1 MKKLFLLL
9 IAICAISLGMS
20 AQQVVRGQVTDP
32 NGEPLIGAT
41 VQPVGGGNGAAT
53 DVNGEF
59 SLSVPFNVKTL
70 KVSYVGYKTQ
80 ELPIQPS
87 MAITMSDSGTALDE
101 VMVVAYGTAKK
112 TSYTGS
118 AEAVTNKKLELRPVT
133 DATKALEGN
142 VAGLQVTS
150 ASGQPG
156 SSPNIQIR
164 GYGSINAYSTPLY
177 VVDGAPFDGNL
188 ATIAPSDIESMTVLK
203 DASAAALYGA
213 RGANG
218 VVMITT
224 KKGVEGRSN
233 IMWRSTFG
241 WSSRATKRYEHVDQK
256 EFVQLVYES
265 VRNMAIDNGKSW
277 QEAEDYARSAIAN
290 PNYEY
295 YLGGELYNPFK
306 NYTMDQLI
314 DPATG
319 QVRADAESA
328 WNEDWY
334 DSVVRNNAFRHE
346 HQLQVTGGSERAQ
359 YMMSLGYLNEDGI
372 LKTTNYERY
381 TARANVNSQITDWL
395 ATNINVSLAHAISN
409 FSDYDGSSTS
419 NPWYTAQF
427 INPLLPVYLKDIKG
441 NNIYDS
447 EGNIQYDW
455 AETGTEYAARPGNM
469 SDFSSL
475 GMLML
480 DKAFNKRDVAGLR
493 TGIVLGSDLAKYG
506 WRQGLK
512 FAVNF
517 SMDYVNRNNT
527 RYMNGQHGNQAK
539 QGGLLEKYNRR
550 TQSYTFNQLLTW
562 DRTFGEHTIGLLAG
576 HEWYAYE
583 FSYLVAG
590 KTNLVDGIYELR
602 PATTLLEADSYTDKY
617 RIDSWLGRA
626 SYNYGG
632 RYFLS
637 ASLRQDRSSRFHPD
651 HNKGTFW
658 SVGANWRVSGEKF
671 MQNVGWVNNL
681 SVKASY
687 GEQGNDM
694 LTTFY
699 AWQSLYD
706 LSYSNANN
714 IGGMIASLENQNVSW
729 EKSQN
734 FNAGFDAILFN
745 HRLQLNVEFYNRL
758 TKNMLLNRPMALST
772 GFDGYM
778 DNVGDMRNRGVEG
791 SIRITPVRTADFEW
805 NITAMA
811 THNKNKV
818 IKLTKEAPEILSG
831 IRIIKEGLP
840 LYTYYMPKSAGV
852 DPSTG
857 VPLYYAFEKDDDG
870 NMIAGTEYITS
881 DYTIA
886 TNCKYYQG
894 SRHPDLFGSLGTDF
908 SWKGLTLSV
917 LTTYSLGGKV
927 YDGLY
932 ASGMQLAYLS
942 STWNKHMLRRWQ
954 KPGDVTDVPRAY
966 IKDPS
971 ILNSDRFLID
981 ASYFAIKN
989 ITLAYALPT
998 NWVSKLG
1005 MTGARIF
1012 GSVDNLALLT
1022 HLDGMD
1028 PQYNFS
1034 GSTDYDY
1041 SPNKTYTVGIE
1052 LNFGKTYAATAPA
1065 VNVNLLNSQINDLRA
1080 QLADA
1085 QNNAADANSRLAQ
1098 LQNDLNAAN
1107 KALNNCKNDLNAAKN
1122 AAPKVV
1128 DNSKQYMNVLVHF
1141 PKSQTN
1147 VTADQRPNV
1156 ERVAAYLK
1164 SHPEATC
1171 TIKGYA
1177 SPEGNEDTNIKLAN
1191 GRAAS
1196 VKDMLVKKYGIA
1208 ANRINAAGQGIS
1220 NMFDELSW
1228 NRVSIC
1234 EIIVK

>member
-1 MKKLFLLL
+1 MLL

-41 VQPVGGGNGAAT
+41 VQPIGGGNGAAT

-59 SLSVPFNVKTL
+59 SLSLPYNVKTL

-80 ELPIQPS
+80 ELPVQPN
-87 MAITMSDSGTALDE
+87 MAITMSDNGATNLDE

-150 ASGQPG
+150 SSGQPG
-156 SSPNIQIR
+156 SSPAIHIR
-164 GYGSINAYSTPLY
+164 GYGSVNAYSTPLY
-177 VVDGAPFDGNL
+177 VVDGAPYDGNL
-188 ATIAPSDIESMTVLK
+188 ASINPADIESMTVLK

-224 KKGVEGRSN
+224 KKGIEGRSN
-233 IMWRSTFG
+233 VMWRSTFG
-241 WSSRATKRYEHVDQK
+241 WSSRATKRYQHVDQK
-256 EFVQLVYES
+256 QYVQLVYEAL
-265 VRNMAIDNGKSW
+265 RNEAIDNGYSW
-277 QEAEDYARSAIAN
+277 SDAEAVARAGLSGQ
-290 PNYEY
+290 
-295 YLGGELYNPFK
+295 LGGEQYNPFK
-306 NYTMDQLI
+306 NYTWDTII

-319 QVRADAESA
+319 YVHEDAQSA

-334 DSVVRNNAFRHE
+334 DSVIRDNAFRHE
-346 HQLQVTGGSERAQ
+346 HQLQITGGSEHSQ

-381 TARANVNSQITDWL
+381 TGRANITSQITDWL
-395 ATNINVSLAHAISN
+395 GANINTSLAHSISN
-409 FSDYDGSSTS
+409 FSDYDGTSTS
-419 NPWYTAQF
+419 NVWYTAQF
-427 INPLLPVYLKDIKG
+427 INPLLPVYLKDING
-441 NNIYDS
+441 QNVYDS
-447 EGNIQYDW
+447 DGNIQYDW
-455 AETGTEYAARPGNM
+455 GEATPYGTRPGSL

-475 GMLML
+475 GMLLL
-480 DKAFNKRDVAGLR
+480 DKAYTKRDAAGLR
-493 TGIVLGSDLAKYG
+493 TGLVLGSDLAKYG

-517 SMDYVNRNNT
+517 SMDYNNRNYM
-527 RYMNGQHGNQAK
+527 RYMNAQHGNQANA
-539 QGGLLEKYNRR
+539 GGLMEKTNQR

-562 DRTFGEHTIGLLAG
+562 DRSFGDHTFGLLLG
-576 HEWYAYE
+576 HEWYAYQY
-583 FSYLVAG
+583 SYLLAG
-590 KTNLVDGIYELR
+590 KTNLVEGIYELR
-602 PATTLLEADSYTDKY
+602 PGTTLYEADSYSDKY
-617 RIDSWLGRA
+617 RIDSYLGRVN
-626 SYNYGG
+626 YNYGG

-637 ASLRQDRSSRFHPD
+637 ASLRQDKSSRFHPD

-671 MQNVGWVNNL
+671 MQNVGWINNL

-694 LTTFY
+694 LTTYY

-706 LSYSNANN
+706 LSYSNASN
-714 IGGMIASLENQNVSW
+714 IGAMISSLENQNVSW

-734 FNAGFDAILFN
+734 FNAGLDAILFN

-772 GFDGYM
+772 GFTGYM

-811 THNKNKV
+811 TKNKNKV
-818 IKLTKEAPEILSG
+818 IRLTKEAPELISG
-831 IRIIKEGLP
+831 VRVIKEGLP
-840 LYTYYMPKSAGV
+840 IYTYYMCKSAGV

-857 VPLYYAFEKDDDG
+857 YSLYWAYEKDDDG
-870 NMIAGTEYITS
+870 NMVPGSEYITDDRS
-881 DYTIA
+881 EA
-886 TNCKYYQG
+886 ANCKYYLG
-894 SRHPDLFGSLGTDF
+894 SREPDLYGSLGTDF

-927 YDGLY
+927 YDSIY
-932 ASGMQLAYLS
+932 YSGMNLWYLS
-942 STWNKHMLRRWQ
+942 STWNVNMLRRWQ
-954 KPGDVTDVPRAY
+954 KPGDVTDVPRS
-966 IKDPS
+966 S
-971 ILNSDRFLID
+971 IAESINTTDRFLID

-998 NWVSKLG
+998 SWISKLG

-1012 GSVDNLALLT
+1012 GSIDNLALWT

-1028 PQYNFS
+1028 PQYNFT
-1034 GSTDYDY
+1034 GGTDYDY

-1052 LNFGKTYAATAPA
+1052 LNFGKTYAAATPA

-1085 QNNAADANSRLAQ
+1085 QGVAADANSRLAQ
-1098 LQNDLNAAN
+1098 LQGDLAAAN
-1107 KALNNCKNDLNAAKN
+1107 KALANCKNDLNAAKN
-1122 AAPKVV
+1122 IAPTTKVV
-1128 DNSKQYMNVLVHF
+1128 DNSKQYMNILVHF
-1141 PKSQTN
+1141 PKSGTAI
-1147 VTADQRPNV
+1147 TADQRANV

-1171 TIKGYA
+1171 EIKGYA
-1177 SPEGNEDTNIKLAN
+1177 SPEGKEDVNIKLAN

>member
-59 SLSVPFNVKTL
+59 SLNLPYNVKTL

-80 ELPIQPS
+80 ELPVQPN
-87 MAITMSDSGTALDE
+87 MAITMSDNGTALDE

-156 SSPNIQIR
+156 SSPSIQIR
-164 GYGSINAYSTPLY
+164 GYGSINASSQPLY
-177 VVDGAPFDGNL
+177 VVDGAPFDGSL
-188 ATIAPSDIESMTVLK
+188 SSISPSDIESMTVLK

-241 WSSRATKRYEHVDQK
+241 WSSRATKRYDHVNQK
-256 EFVQLVYES
+256 EYVQLVYEAL
-265 VRNMAIDNGKSW
+265 RNEAIDNGNSW
-277 QEAEDYARSAIAN
+277 ADAEAIARN
-290 PNYEY
+290 GLSGR
-295 YLGGELYNPFK
+295 LGGEQYNPFK
-306 NYTMDQLI
+306 NYTWDKLI

-319 QVRADAESA
+319 QVRADAQSA
-328 WNEDWY
+328 WDEDWY
-334 DSVVRNNAFRHE
+334 DSVIRKNAFRHE
-346 HQLQVTGGSERAQ
+346 HQLQVTGGSDHAQ

-381 TARANVNSQITDWL
+381 TGRANVTSQITDWL
-395 ATNINVSLAHAISN
+395 GANINISLAHAMSN

-427 INPLLPVYLKDIKG
+427 INPLFPVYLKDASGKTMYDGDG
-441 NNIYDS
+441 NVM
-447 EGNIQYDW
+447 YDW
-455 AETGTEYAARPGNM
+455 GEPTANGTRPGSLN
-469 SDFSSL
+469 DFSQL
-475 GMLML
+475 GMLVL
-480 DKAFNKRDVAGLR
+480 DKAINKRDVAGLR
-493 TGIVLGSDLAKYG
+493 TGIILGSDQAKYG
-506 WRQGLK
+506 WRQGIK

-517 SMDYVNRNNT
+517 SLDYLNQNNT
-527 RYMNGQHGNQAK
+527 RYMNSQHGNQANA
-539 QGGLLEKYNRR
+539 GGLLEKYNRR

-576 HEWYAYE
+576 HEWYAFE
-583 FSYLVAG
+583 FAYLLAG

-602 PATTLLEADSYTDKY
+602 PATTLLEADSYSDKY
-617 RIDSWLGRA
+617 RIDSWLGRVN
-626 SYNYGG
+626 YNYGG

-637 ASLRQDRSSRFHPD
+637 GSLRQDKSSRFHPKY
-651 HNKGTFW
+651 NKGTFW

-671 MQNVGWVNNL
+671 MENVGWVNNL

-694 LTTFY
+694 LDTYY

-706 LSYSNANN
+706 LSYSNATNL
-714 IGGMIASLENQNVSW
+714 GAMIVSLENQMVSW
-729 EKSQN
+729 EKSRN

-758 TKNMLLNRPMALST
+758 TKDLLLNRPMAPST
-772 GFDGYM
+772 GFTGYM
-778 DNVGDMRNRGVEG
+778 DNVGDMRNRGVEA
-791 SIRITPVRTADFEW
+791 SLRITPVRTADFEW

-811 THNKNKV
+811 THNRNKV
-818 IKLTKEAPEILSG
+818 IKLTKEAPVLTYGVRVIE
-831 IRIIKEGLP
+831 EGLP
-840 LYTYYMPKSAGV
+840 IYTYYIAKSAGV

-857 VPLYYAFEKDDDG
+857 KALYWAYDKDDDG
-870 NMIAGTEYITS
+870 KMIEGSDYITD
-881 DYTIA
+881 DYSVA
-886 TNCKYYQG
+886 ANCKYHQG
-894 SRHPDLFGSLGTDF
+894 SRQADIFGSLGTDF
-908 SWKGLTLSV
+908 TWKGLTLSV

-932 ASGMQLAYLS
+932 NSDMDLWYLS
-942 STWNKHMLRRWQ
+942 STWNKNMLRRWQ
-954 KPGDVTDVPRAY
+954 KPGDVTDVPRVEIAGT
-966 IKDPS
+966 
-971 ILNSDRFLID
+971 ILQSDRFLID

-989 ITLAYALPT
+989 ITLAYALPMS
-998 NWVSKLG
+998 WISKLG

-1012 GSVDNLALLT
+1012 GSVDNLALFT
-1022 HLDGMD
+1022 HLNGMD
-1028 PQYNFS
+1028 PQYDFS
-1034 GSTDYDY
+1034 GGTDYGY
-1041 SPNKTYTVGIE
+1041 SPNRTYTVGIE
-1052 LNFGKTYAATAPA
+1052 LNFGKSYAAAAPA
-1065 VNVNLLNSQINDLRA
+1065 VNVNALNSQINDLRA

-1085 QNNAADANSRLAQ
+1085 QGAAADANSRLAQ
-1098 LQNDLNAAN
+1098 LQGDLDAAN
-1107 KALNNCKNDLNAAKN
+1107 RALANCRNDLNAAKN
-1122 AAPKVV
+1122 VAPKVV
-1128 DNSKQYMNVLVHF
+1128 DNSKQYMNILVHF
-1141 PKSQTN
+1141 PKSGTAI
-1147 VTADQRPNV
+1147 TADQRANV

-1171 TIKGYA
+1171 VIKGYA
-1177 SPEGNEDTNIKLAN
+1177 SPEGKEDVNIKLAN

-1208 ANRINAAGQGIS
+1208 ANRINAAGQRFAKS
-1220 NMFDELSW
+1220 S
-1228 NRVSIC
+1228 
-1234 EIIVK
+1234 

>member
-1 MKKLFLLL
+1 MLL

-87 MAITMSDSGTALDE
+87 MAITMSDNGTALDE

-188 ATIAPSDIESMTVLK
+188 SSINPSDIESMTVLK

-241 WSSRATKRYEHVDQK
+241 WSSRATKRYQHVDQK
-256 EFVQLVYES
+256 EYVQLVYEAL
-265 VRNMAIDNGKSW
+265 RNEAIDNGNSW
-277 QEAEDYARSAIAN
+277 SDAEAIARGKLSST
-290 PNYEY
+290 
-295 YLGGELYNPFK
+295 LGGEQYNPFK
-306 NYTMDQLI
+306 NYSWDQLI

-319 QVRADAESA
+319 QVRADAKSA

-334 DSVVRNNAFRHE
+334 DSVIRKNAFRHE
-346 HQLQVTGGSERAQ
+346 HQLQVTGGSEHAQ
-359 YMMSLGYLNEDGI
+359 YLMSLSYLNEDGI

-381 TARANVNSQITDWL
+381 TGRASITSQITDWL
-395 ATNINVSLAHAISN
+395 GANINVSLAHAMQN
-409 FSDYDGSSTS
+409 FSDYDGTSTS
-419 NPWYTAQF
+419 NVWYTAQF
-427 INPLLPVYLKDIKG
+427 INPLLPVYLKDIEGKTV
-441 NNIYDS
+441 YDAD
-447 EGNIQYDW
+447 GNIQYDW
-455 AETGTEYAARPGNM
+455 GEATPNGTRPGSM
-469 SDFSSL
+469 TDFSSL

-480 DKAFNKRDVAGLR
+480 DKAYAKRDVAGLR
-493 TGIVLGSDLAKYG
+493 TGLVLGSDLAKYG

-512 FAVNF
+512 LAANF

-527 RYMNGQHGNQAK
+527 NYMNSQHGNQANA
-539 QGGLLEKYNRR
+539 GGLLEKYNRR

-562 DRTFGEHTIGLLAG
+562 DRTFGDHTIGLLAG

-583 FSYLVAG
+583 YNYLVAG

-602 PATTLLEADSYTDKY
+602 PATTLLEADSYSDNY
-617 RIDSWLGRA
+617 RIDSWLGRLN
-626 SYNYGG
+626 YNFAG

-637 ASLRQDRSSRFHPD
+637 GSLRQDKSSRFHPK

-671 MQNVGWVNNL
+671 MQNVGWINNL
-681 SVKASY
+681 SVKASF

-694 LTTFY
+694 LSTYY

-706 LSYSNANN
+706 LSYSNATN
-714 IGGMIASLENQNVSW
+714 IGGIIASLENENVSW

-734 FNAGFDAILFN
+734 LNAGFDAILFN
-745 HRLQLNVEFYNRL
+745 HRLQLNVDFYNRL

-772 GFDGYM
+772 GFSGYM
-778 DNVGDMRNRGVEG
+778 DNVGDMRNRGVEA
-791 SIRITPVRTADFEW
+791 SLRITPVRTADFEW
-805 NITAMA
+805 NITMIG

-818 IKLTKEAPEILSG
+818 IKLTKEAPELISG
-831 IRIIKEGLP
+831 VRVIKEGMP
-840 LYTYYMPKSAGV
+840 IYTYYMPKSAGV
-852 DPSTG
+852 DPSNG
-857 VPLYYAFEKDDDG
+857 HSLYWAYEKDDDG
-870 NMIAGTEYITS
+870 NMKPGTEYITDS
-881 DYTIA
+881 YSVANT
-886 TNCKYYQG
+886 CKYYQG
-894 SRHPDLFGSLGTDF
+894 SRQPDIFGSLGTDF
-908 SWKGLTLSV
+908 SWRGLTLSV

-927 YDGLY
+927 FDSLY
-932 ASGMQLAYLS
+932 QSDMNLWYLS
-942 STWNKHMLRRWQ
+942 STWNKNMMRRWQ
-954 KPGDVTDVPRAY
+954 KPGDVTDVPRSTIAE
-966 IKDPS
+966 S
-971 ILNSDRFLID
+971 IANTDRFLID

-989 ITLAYALPT
+989 ITLAYALPMS
-998 NWVSKLG
+998 WISKLG

-1012 GSVDNLALLT
+1012 GSVDNLALFT

-1034 GSTDYDY
+1034 GGTDYDY

-1052 LNFGKTYAATAPA
+1052 LNFGKTYAAPAPA
-1065 VNVNLLNSQINDLRA
+1065 VNVNALNGQINDLRA
-1080 QLADA
+1080 QLAEA
-1085 QNNAADANSRLAQ
+1085 QGAAADANSRLAQ
-1098 LQNDLNAAN
+1098 LQGDLDAAN
-1107 KALNNCKNDLNAAKN
+1107 RALANCRNDLNAAKN

-1128 DNSKQYMNVLVHF
+1128 DNSKQYMNILVHF
-1141 PKSQTN
+1141 PKSGTAI
-1147 VTADQRPNV
+1147 TADQRANV

-1171 TIKGYA
+1171 VIKGYA
-1177 SPEGNEDTNIKLAN
+1177 SPEGKEEVNIKLAN

>member
-20 AQQVVRGQVTDP
+20 AQQVVRGQVTDA

-41 VQPVGGGNGAAT
+41 VQPIGGGNGAAT
-53 DVNGEF
+53 DINGEF
-59 SLSVPFNVKTL
+59 SLSLPYNVKTL

-80 ELPIQPS
+80 ELPVQPN
-87 MAITMSDSGTALDE
+87 MAITLTDNGTVLDD

-188 ATIAPSDIESMTVLK
+188 SSINPSDIESMTVLK

-233 IMWRSTFG
+233 VMWRSTFG
-241 WSSRATKRYEHVDQK
+241 WSSRATKRYQHVDQK
-256 EFVQLVYES
+256 EFVQLVYEAL
-265 VRNMAIDNGKSW
+265 RNEALDNGNSW
-277 QEAEDYARSAIAN
+277 SDAEAIARAN
-290 PNYEY
+290 LSSQ
-295 YLGGELYNPFK
+295 LGGEQYNPFK
-306 NYTMDQLI
+306 NYTWETLI

-319 QVRADAESA
+319 QVRADANSA

-334 DSVVRNNAFRHE
+334 DSVIRNNAFRHE
-346 HQLQVTGGSERAQ
+346 HQLQVTG
-359 YMMSLGYLNEDGI
+359 
-372 LKTTNYERY
+372 
-381 TARANVNSQITDWL
+381 SQITDWL
-395 ATNINVSLAHAISN
+395 GANINVSLAHAMQN
-409 FSDYDGSSTS
+409 FSDYDGTSTS

-427 INPLLPVYLKDIKG
+427 INPLLPVYLKDING
-441 NNIYDS
+441 NTVNDA
-447 EGNIQYDW
+447 EGNVQYDW
-455 AETGTEYAARPGNM
+455 GEATPYGTRPGSM
-469 SDFSSL
+469 TDFSSL

-480 DKAFNKRDVAGLR
+480 DKAWAKRDVAGLR
-493 TGIVLGSDLAKYG
+493 TGLVLGSDLAKYG
-506 WRQGLK
+506 WRQGIKL
-512 FAVNF
+512 AVNF

-527 RYMNGQHGNQAK
+527 NYMNSQHGNQASA
-539 QGGLLEKYNRR
+539 GGLLEKYNRR

-562 DRTFGEHTIGLLAG
+562 DRSFGDHTIGLLLG

-583 FSYLVAG
+583 YSYLVAG

-602 PATTLLEADSYTDKY
+602 PATTLLEADSYSDKY
-617 RIDSWLGRA
+617 RIDSYLGRIN
-626 SYNYGG
+626 YNFAG

-637 ASLRQDRSSRFHPD
+637 GSLRQDKSSRFHPD

-694 LTTFY
+694 LQTYY

-706 LSYSNANN
+706 LSYSNATN
-714 IGGMIASLENQNVSW
+714 IGALISSLENQKVSW

-745 HRLQLNVEFYNRL
+745 HRLQLNVDFYNRL

-772 GFDGYM
+772 GFTGFM

-818 IKLTKEAPEILSG
+818 IKLTDEAPELISG
-831 IRIIKEGLP
+831 VRVIKEGMP
-840 LYTYYMPKSAGV
+840 IYTYYMPKSAGV
-852 DPSTG
+852 DPSNG
-857 VPLYYAFEKDDDG
+857 HSLYWAYEKDDDG
-870 NMIAGTEYITS
+870 NMVPGSEYITDS
-881 DYTIA
+881 YSLANT
-886 TNCKYYQG
+886 CKYYQG
-894 SRHPDLFGSLGTDF
+894 SRQPDIFGSLGTDF

-927 YDGLY
+927 FDGLY
-932 ASGMQLAYLS
+932 QSDMNLWYLS
-942 STWNKHMLRRWQ
+942 STWNKNMMRRWQ
-954 KPGDVTDVPRAY
+954 KPGDVTDVPRSTIAE
-966 IKDPS
+966 S
-971 ILNSDRFLID
+971 IANTDRFLID

-989 ITLAYALPT
+989 ITLAYALPA

-1012 GSVDNLALLT
+1012 GSVDNLALWT

-1034 GSTDYDY
+1034 GGTDYDY

-1052 LNFGKTYAATAPA
+1052 LNFGKSYAAAAPA
-1065 VNVNLLNSQINDLRA
+1065 ANVNLLNSQINDLRA

-1085 QNNAADANSRLAQ
+1085 QGAAADANSRLAQ
-1098 LQNDLNAAN
+1098 LQGDLDAAN
-1107 KALNNCKNDLNAAKN
+1107 RALANCRNDLNAAKN
-1122 AAPKVV
+1122 VAPKVV
-1128 DNSKQYMNVLVHF
+1128 DNSKQYMNILVHF
-1141 PKSQTN
+1141 PKSGTA
-1147 VTADQRPNV
+1147 VTADQRANV

-1171 TIKGYA
+1171 VIKGYA
-1177 SPEGNEDTNIKLAN
+1177 SPEGKEDINIKLAN

-1208 ANRINAAGQGIS
+1208 ANRIDAAGQGIS

>member
-20 AQQVVRGQVTDP
+20 AQQVVRGQVTDA

-41 VQPVGGGNGAAT
+41 VQPIGGGNGAAT
-53 DVNGEF
+53 DINGEF
-59 SLSVPFNVKTL
+59 SLSLPYNVKTL

-80 ELPIQPS
+80 ELPVQPN
-87 MAITMSDSGTALDE
+87 MAITLTDNGTVLDD

-118 AEAVTNKKLELRPVT
+118 AEAVSNKKLELRPVT

-188 ATIAPSDIESMTVLK
+188 SSINPSDIESMTVLK

-233 IMWRSTFG
+233 VMWRSTFG
-241 WSSRATKRYEHVDQK
+241 WSSRATKRYQHVDQK
-256 EFVQLVYES
+256 EFVQLVYEAL
-265 VRNMAIDNGKSW
+265 RNEALDNGNSW
-277 QEAEDYARSAIAN
+277 TAAENIARASLSSQ
-290 PNYEY
+290 
-295 YLGGELYNPFK
+295 LGGEQYNPFK
-306 NYTMDQLI
+306 NYTWETLI

-319 QVRADAESA
+319 QVRADAQSA
-328 WNEDWY
+328 WDEDWY
-334 DSVVRNNAFRHE
+334 DSIIRNNAFRHE
-346 HQLQVTGGSERAQ
+346 HQLQVTGGSEHAQ

-381 TARANVNSQITDWL
+381 TGRANITSQITDWL
-395 ATNINVSLAHAISN
+395 GANINVSLAHAMQN
-409 FSDYDGSSTS
+409 FNDYDGTSTS

-427 INPLLPVYLKDIKG
+427 INPLLPVYLKDIDGKTVYDADG
-441 NNIYDS
+441 NV
-447 EGNIQYDW
+447 QYDW
-455 AETGTEYAARPGNM
+455 GEATPNGTRPGSM
-469 SDFSSL
+469 TDFSSL

-480 DKAFNKRDVAGLR
+480 DKAYAKRDVAGLR
-493 TGIVLGSDLAKYG
+493 TGLVLGSDLAKYG
-506 WRQGLK
+506 WRQGIKL
-512 FAVNF
+512 AVNF

-527 RYMNGQHGNQAK
+527 KYMNSQHGNQASA
-539 QGGLLEKYNRR
+539 GGLLEKYNRR

-562 DRTFGEHTIGLLAG
+562 DRSFGDHTIGLLLG

-583 FSYLVAG
+583 YSYLVAG

-602 PATTLLEADSYTDKY
+602 PATTLLEADSYSDKY
-617 RIDSWLGRA
+617 RIDSYLGRIN
-626 SYNYGG
+626 YNFAG

-637 ASLRQDRSSRFHPD
+637 GSLRQDKSSRFHPD

-694 LTTFY
+694 LQTYY

-706 LSYSNANN
+706 LSYSNATN
-714 IGGMIASLENQNVSW
+714 IGALISSLENQKVSW

-745 HRLQLNVEFYNRL
+745 HRLQLNVDFYNRL

-772 GFDGYM
+772 GFTGFM
-778 DNVGDMRNRGVEG
+778 DNVGDMRNRGVEA
-791 SIRITPVRTADFEW
+791 SLRITPVRTADFEW

-818 IKLTKEAPEILSG
+818 IKLTDEAPELISG
-831 IRIIKEGLP
+831 VRVIKEGMP
-840 LYTYYMPKSAGV
+840 IYTYYMPKSAGV
-852 DPSTG
+852 DPSNG
-857 VPLYYAFEKDDDG
+857 HSLYWAYEKDDDG
-870 NMIAGTEYITS
+870 NMVPGSEYITDS
-881 DYTIA
+881 YSLANT
-886 TNCKYYQG
+886 CKYYQG
-894 SRHPDLFGSLGTDF
+894 SRQPDIFGSLGTDF

-927 YDGLY
+927 FDGLY
-932 ASGMQLAYLS
+932 QSDMNLWYLS
-942 STWNKHMLRRWQ
+942 STWNKNMMRRWQ
-954 KPGDVTDVPRAY
+954 KPGDVTDVPRSTIAE
-966 IKDPS
+966 S
-971 ILNSDRFLID
+971 IANTDRFLID

-989 ITLAYALPT
+989 ITLAYALPAS
-998 NWVSKLG
+998 WVNKIG

-1012 GSVDNLALLT
+1012 GSVDNLALWT

-1034 GSTDYDY
+1034 GGTDYDY

-1052 LNFGKTYAATAPA
+1052 LNFGKSYAAAAPA
-1065 VNVNLLNSQINDLRA
+1065 ANVNLLNSQINDLRA

-1085 QNNAADANSRLAQ
+1085 QGAAADANSRLAQ
-1098 LQNDLNAAN
+1098 LQGDLDAAN
-1107 KALNNCKNDLNAAKN
+1107 RALANCRNDLNAAKN
-1122 AAPKVV
+1122 VAPKVV
-1128 DNSKQYMNVLVHF
+1128 DNSKQYMNILVHF
-1141 PKSQTN
+1141 PKSGTAI
-1147 VTADQRPNV
+1147 TADQRANV

-1171 TIKGYA
+1171 VIKGYA
-1177 SPEGNEDTNIKLAN
+1177 SPEGKEDVNIKLAN

>member
-1 MKKLFLLL
+1 MKKLFMLL

-59 SLSVPFNVKTL
+59 SLNVPYGVKTL

-80 ELPIQPS
+80 ELPVQPS

-188 ATIAPSDIESMTVLK
+188 SSINPSDIESMTVLK

-241 WSSRATKRYEHVDQK
+241 WSSRATKRYQHVDQK
-256 EFVQLVYES
+256 EYVQLVYEAL
-265 VRNMAIDNGKSW
+265 RNEAIDNGNSW
-277 QEAEDYARSAIAN
+277 KEAEAIARGKLSST
-290 PNYEY
+290 
-295 YLGGELYNPFK
+295 LGGEQYNPFK
-306 NYTMDQLI
+306 NYSWDQLI

-319 QVRADAESA
+319 YVRTDAKSA
-328 WNEDWY
+328 WDEDWY
-334 DSVVRNNAFRHE
+334 DSVIRNNAFRHE
-346 HQLQVTGGSERAQ
+346 HQLQVTGGSEHAQ
-359 YMMSLGYLNEDGI
+359 YLMSLSYLNEDGI

-381 TARANVNSQITDWL
+381 TGRANITSQITDWL
-395 ATNINVSLAHAISN
+395 GANINVSLAHAMQN
-409 FSDYDGSSTS
+409 FSDYDGTSTS

-427 INPLLPVYLKDIKG
+427 INPLLPVYLKDIEGKTV
-441 NNIYDS
+441 YDAD
-447 EGNIQYDW
+447 GNIQYDW
-455 AETGTEYAARPGNM
+455 GEATPNGTRPGSM
-469 SDFSSL
+469 TDFSSL

-480 DKAFNKRDVAGLR
+480 DKAYAKRDVAGLR
-493 TGIVLGSDLAKYG
+493 TGLVLGSDLAKYG

-512 FAVNF
+512 LAANF
-517 SMDYVNRNNT
+517 SMDYQNRNNT
-527 RYMNGQHGNQAK
+527 NYMNSQHGNQANA
-539 QGGLLEKYNRR
+539 GGLLEKYNRR
-550 TQSYTFNQLLTW
+550 IQSYTFNQLLTW
-562 DRTFGEHTIGLLAG
+562 DRTFGDHTIGLLAG

-583 FSYLVAG
+583 FNYLVAG

-617 RIDSWLGRA
+617 RIDSYFGRIN
-626 SYNYGG
+626 YNYGG

-637 ASLRQDRSSRFHPD
+637 GSLRQDASSRFHRD
-651 HNKGTFW
+651 HNKGIFW

-671 MQNVGWVNNL
+671 MQNVGWINNL
-681 SVKASY
+681 SVKASF

-694 LTTFY
+694 LQTYY
-699 AWQSLYD
+699 AWQSLYN
-706 LSYSNANN
+706 LSYSNATN
-714 IGGMIASLENQNVSW
+714 IGALIASLENQLVSW

-745 HRLQLNVEFYNRL
+745 HRMQLNVDFYNRL

-772 GFDGYM
+772 GFSGFM
-778 DNVGDMRNRGVEG
+778 DNVGDMRNRGVEA
-791 SIRITPVRTADFEW
+791 SLRITPVRTADFEW
-805 NITAMA
+805 NITMIG

-818 IKLTKEAPEILSG
+818 IKLTKEAPELVSG
-831 IRIIKEGLP
+831 VRVIKEGMP
-840 LYTYYMPKSAGV
+840 IYTYYMPKSAGV
-852 DPSTG
+852 DPSNG
-857 VPLYYAFEKDDDG
+857 HSLYWAYEKDDDG
-870 NMIAGTEYITS
+870 NMKPGTEYITDS
-881 DYTIA
+881 YSIA
-886 TNCKYYQG
+886 NTCKYYQG
-894 SRHPDLFGSLGTDF
+894 SRQPDIFGSLGTDF
-908 SWKGLTLSV
+908 SWRGLTLSV

-927 YDGLY
+927 FDGLY
-932 ASGMQLAYLS
+932 QSDMNLWYLS
-942 STWNKHMLRRWQ
+942 STWNKNMMRRWQ
-954 KPGDVTDVPRAY
+954 KPGDVTDVPRSTIAE
-966 IKDPS
+966 S
-971 ILNSDRFLID
+971 IANTDRFLID

-989 ITLAYALPT
+989 ITLAYALPMS
-998 NWVSKLG
+998 WVSKLG

-1012 GSVDNLALLT
+1012 GSVDNLALFT
-1022 HLDGMD
+1022 HLDGLD

-1034 GSTDYDY
+1034 GGTDYNY
-1041 SPNKTYTVGIE
+1041 SPNRTYTVGIE
-1052 LNFGKTYAATAPA
+1052 LNFGKTYAAPAPA
-1065 VNVNLLNSQINDLRA
+1065 VNVNALNGQINDLRA
-1080 QLADA
+1080 QLAEA
-1085 QNNAADANSRLAQ
+1085 QGAAADANSRLAQ
-1098 LQNDLNAAN
+1098 LQGDLDAAN
-1107 KALNNCKNDLNAAKN
+1107 RALANCRNDLNAAKN

-1128 DNSKQYMNVLVHF
+1128 DNSKQYMNILVHF
-1141 PKSQTN
+1141 PKSGTAI
-1147 VTADQRPNV
+1147 TADQRANV

-1171 TIKGYA
+1171 IIKGYA
-1177 SPEGNEDTNIKLAN
+1177 SPEGKEEVNIKLAN

>member
-59 SLSVPFNVKTL
+59 SLNLPYNVKTL

-80 ELPIQPS
+80 ELPVQPS
-87 MAITMSDSGTALDE
+87 MAITLSDNGATNLDE

-142 VAGLQVTS
+142 VAGLQVTA

-156 SSPNIQIR
+156 SSPSIQIR
-164 GYGSINAYSTPLY
+164 GYGSINASSDPLY
-177 VVDGAPFDGNL
+177 VVDGAPFDGAL
-188 ATIAPSDIESMTVLK
+188 STINPSDIESMTVLK
-203 DASAAALYGA
+203 DASASALYGA

-224 KKGVEGRSN
+224 KKGVQGRSN

-241 WSSRATKRYEHVDQK
+241 WSSRATKRYDHVDQK
-256 EFVQLVYES
+256 EYVQLVYES
-265 VRNMAIDNGKSW
+265 LRNAAIDNGNSW
-277 QEAEDYARSAIAN
+277 SDAEAIARAGLSGQ
-290 PNYEY
+290 
-295 YLGGELYNPFK
+295 LGGEQYNPFK
-306 NYTMDQLI
+306 NYTWDQLI

-319 QVRADAESA
+319 QVRADAQSA

-334 DSVVRNNAFRHE
+334 DSVIRNNAFRHE
-346 HQLQVTGGSERAQ
+346 HQLQVTGGNEHAQ
-359 YMMSLGYLNEDGI
+359 YMMSLGYLNEDGV

-381 TARANVNSQITDWL
+381 TGRANITSQITDWL
-395 ATNINVSLAHAISN
+395 GANINVSLAHAIQN
-409 FSDYDGSSTS
+409 FNDYDNTSTS

-427 INPLLPVYLKDIKG
+427 INPLFPVYLKDING
-441 NNIYDS
+441 NTMYDGD
-447 EGNIQYDW
+447 GNILYDW
-455 AETGTEYAARPGNM
+455 GEPTANGSRPG
-469 SDFSSL
+469 SLKDFSSL

-480 DKAFNKRDVAGLR
+480 DKASAKRDVAGLR

-506 WRQGLK
+506 WRQGIK

-517 SMDYVNRNNT
+517 STDYQTINNT
-527 RYMNGQHGNQAK
+527 RYMNSQHGNQANA
-539 QGGLLEKYNRR
+539 GGLLEKYNRR
-550 TQSYTFNQLLTW
+550 IQSYTFNQLLTW

-583 FSYLVAG
+583 YAYLLAG

-602 PATTLLEADSYTDKY
+602 PATTLLEADSYSDKY

-632 RYFLS
+632 RYFLT
-637 ASLRQDRSSRFHPD
+637 ASLRRDKSSRFHPD

-658 SVGANWRVSGEKF
+658 SVGANWRISGEKF
-671 MQNVGWVNNL
+671 MENVGWINNL

-694 LTTFY
+694 LSTYY

-706 LSYSNANN
+706 LSYSNATNLGAL
-714 IGGMIASLENQNVSW
+714 ISSLENQTVSW
-729 EKSQN
+729 EKSRN
-734 FNAGFDAILFN
+734 FNAGVDAILFN

-758 TKNMLLNRPMALST
+758 TKDLLLERPMALST
-772 GFDGYM
+772 GFTGYM
-778 DNVGDMRNRGVEG
+778 DNIGDMRNRGVEA
-791 SIRITPVRTADFEW
+791 SLRLTPVRTGDFEW

-818 IKLTKEAPEILSG
+818 IKLTKEAPVLTYGVRVIE
-831 IRIIKEGLP
+831 EGKP
-840 LYTYYMPKSAGV
+840 IYTYYMNKSAGV

-857 VPLYYAFEKDDDG
+857 NALYWAYKKDENG
-870 NMIAGTEYITS
+870 NKIEGSDYITDS
-881 DYTIA
+881 YSGA
-886 TNCKYYQG
+886 ANCKYYLG
-894 SRHPDLFGSLGTDF
+894 SRQPDLFGSLGTDF

-927 YDGLY
+927 YDSLY
-932 ASGMQLAYLS
+932 ASDMDLWYLS
-942 STWNKHMLRRWQ
+942 STWHKNMMRRWQ
-954 KPGDVTDVPRAY
+954 KPGDITDVPRAT
-966 IKDPS
+966 IAGS
-971 ILNSDRFLID
+971 MLNTDRYLID

-989 ITLAYALPT
+989 ITLAWALP
-998 NWVSKLG
+998 NAWINKLG

-1012 GSVDNLALLT
+1012 GSVDNLALWT

-1034 GSTDYDY
+1034 GDTNYDY
-1041 SPNKTYTVGIE
+1041 SPNRTYTVGIE
-1052 LNFGKTYAATAPA
+1052 LNFGKSYAAAAPA
-1065 VNVNLLNSQINDLRA
+1065 VNVNALNSQINDLRA

-1085 QNNAADANSRLAQ
+1085 QGAAADANSRLAQ
-1098 LQNDLNAAN
+1098 LQGDLDAAN
-1107 KALNNCKNDLNAAKN
+1107 KALANCRNDLNAAKN
-1122 AAPKVV
+1122 VAPKVV
-1128 DNSKQYMNVLVHF
+1128 DNSKQYMNILVHF
-1141 PKSQTN
+1141 PKSGTAI
-1147 VTADQRPNV
+1147 TADQRANV
-1156 ERVAAYLK
+1156 ERVATYLK

-1177 SPEGNEDTNIKLAN
+1177 SPEGKEDVNVKLAN

>member
-59 SLSVPFNVKTL
+59 SLNLPYNVKTL

-80 ELPIQPS
+80 ELPVQPS
-87 MAITMSDSGTALDE
+87 MAITLSDNGATNLDE

-142 VAGLQVTS
+142 VAGLQVTA

-156 SSPNIQIR
+156 SSPSIQIR
-164 GYGSINAYSTPLY
+164 GYGSINASSDPLY
-177 VVDGAPFDGNL
+177 VVDGAPFDGTL
-188 ATIAPSDIESMTVLK
+188 STINPSDIESMTVLK
-203 DASAAALYGA
+203 DASASALYGA

-224 KKGVEGRSN
+224 KKGVQGRSN

-241 WSSRATKRYEHVDQK
+241 WSSRATKRYDHVDQK

-265 VRNMAIDNGKSW
+265 LRNAAIDNGNSW
-277 QEAEDYARSAIAN
+277 SDAEAIARAGLSGQ
-290 PNYEY
+290 
-295 YLGGELYNPFK
+295 LGGEQYNPFK
-306 NYTMDQLI
+306 NYTWGELI

-319 QVRADAESA
+319 QVRADAQSA

-334 DSVVRNNAFRHE
+334 DSVIRNNAFRHE
-346 HQLQVTGGSERAQ
+346 HQLQVTGGNEHAQ
-359 YMMSLGYLNEDGI
+359 YMMSLGYLNEDGV

-381 TARANVNSQITDWL
+381 TGRANITSQITDWL
-395 ATNINVSLAHAISN
+395 GANINVSLAHAIQN
-409 FSDYDGSSTS
+409 FNDYENTSTS

-427 INPLLPVYLKDIKG
+427 INPLFPVYLKDING
-441 NNIYDS
+441 NTMYDGD
-447 EGNIQYDW
+447 GNILYDW
-455 AETGTEYAARPGNM
+455 GEPTANGSRPGSLN
-469 SDFSSL
+469 DFSSL

-480 DKAFNKRDVAGLR
+480 DKASAKRDVAGLR

-506 WRQGLK
+506 WRQGIK

-517 SMDYVNRNNT
+517 STDYQTINNT
-527 RYMNGQHGNQAK
+527 GYMNSQHGNQANA
-539 QGGLLEKYNRR
+539 GGLLEKYNRR
-550 TQSYTFNQLLTW
+550 IQSYTFNQLLTW

-576 HEWYAYE
+576 HEWYAYQYA
-583 FSYLVAG
+583 YLLAG

-602 PATTLLEADSYTDKY
+602 PATTLLEADSYSDKY

-632 RYFLS
+632 RYFLT
-637 ASLRQDRSSRFHPD
+637 ASLRQDKSSRFHPD

-658 SVGANWRVSGEKF
+658 SVGANWRISGEKF
-671 MQNVGWVNNL
+671 MENVGWINNL

-694 LTTFY
+694 LSTYY

-706 LSYSNANN
+706 LSYSNATNLGAL
-714 IGGMIASLENQNVSW
+714 ISSLENQTVSW
-729 EKSQN
+729 EKSRN
-734 FNAGFDAILFN
+734 FNAGIDAILFN

-758 TKNMLLNRPMALST
+758 TKDLLLERPMALST
-772 GFDGYM
+772 GFTGYM
-778 DNVGDMRNRGVEG
+778 DNIGDMRNRGVEA
-791 SIRITPVRTADFEW
+791 SLRLTPVRTGDFEW

-818 IKLTKEAPEILSG
+818 IKLTKEAPVLTYGVRVIE
-831 IRIIKEGLP
+831 EGKP
-840 LYTYYMPKSAGV
+840 IYTYYMNKSAGV

-857 VPLYYAFEKDDDG
+857 NALYWAYEKDEDG
-870 NMIAGTEYITS
+870 NKIEGSDYITDS
-881 DYTIA
+881 YSGA
-886 TNCKYYQG
+886 ANCKYYMG
-894 SRHPDLFGSLGTDF
+894 SRQPDLFGSLGTDL

-927 YDGLY
+927 YDSLY
-932 ASGMQLAYLS
+932 ASDMDLWYLS
-942 STWNKHMLRRWQ
+942 STWHKNMMRRWQ
-954 KPGDVTDVPRAY
+954 KPGDVTDVPRAT
-966 IKDPS
+966 IAGS
-971 ILNSDRFLID
+971 MLITDRYLID

-989 ITLAYALPT
+989 ITLAWALP
-998 NWVSKLG
+998 NAWISKLG

-1012 GSVDNLALLT
+1012 GSVDNLALWT

-1034 GSTDYDY
+1034 GDTNYDY
-1041 SPNKTYTVGIE
+1041 SPNRTYTVGIE
-1052 LNFGKTYAATAPA
+1052 LNFGKSYAAAAPA
-1065 VNVNLLNSQINDLRA
+1065 VNVNALNSQINDLRA

-1085 QNNAADANSRLAQ
+1085 QGAAADANSRLAQ
-1098 LQNDLNAAN
+1098 LQGDLDAAN
-1107 KALNNCKNDLNAAKN
+1107 KALANCRNDLNAAKN
-1122 AAPKVV
+1122 VAPKVV
-1128 DNSKQYMNVLVHF
+1128 DNSKQYMNILVHF
-1141 PKSQTN
+1141 PKSGTAI
-1147 VTADQRPNV
+1147 TADQRANV
-1156 ERVAAYLK
+1156 ERVATYLK

-1177 SPEGNEDTNIKLAN
+1177 SPEGKEDVNVKLAN

>member
-59 SLSVPFNVKTL
+59 SLNLPYNVKTL

-80 ELPIQPS
+80 ELPVQPN
-87 MAITMSDSGTALDE
+87 MAITMSDNGTALDE

-188 ATIAPSDIESMTVLK
+188 SSINPSDIESMTVLK

-241 WSSRATKRYEHVDQK
+241 WSSRATKRYDHVDQK
-256 EFVQLVYES
+256 EYVQLVYEAL
-265 VRNMAIDNGKSW
+265 RNEAIDNGNSW
-277 QEAEDYARSAIAN
+277 SDAEAIARN
-290 PNYEY
+290 GLSGR
-295 YLGGELYNPFK
+295 LGGEQYNPFK
-306 NYTMDQLI
+306 NYTWDKLI

-319 QVRADAESA
+319 QVRADAQSA

-334 DSVVRNNAFRHE
+334 DSVIRKNAFRHE
-346 HQLQVTGGSERAQ
+346 HQLQVTGGSDHAQ
-359 YMMSLGYLNEDGI
+359 YLMSLGYLNEDGI

-381 TARANVNSQITDWL
+381 TGRANVTSQITDWL
-395 ATNINVSLAHAISN
+395 GANINISLAHAMSN

-427 INPLLPVYLKDIKG
+427 INPLFPVYLKDIDGKTMYDGDG
-441 NNIYDS
+441 NVL
-447 EGNIQYDW
+447 YDW
-455 AETGTEYAARPGNM
+455 GEPTPNGNRPGSLN
-469 SDFSSL
+469 DFSQL
-475 GMLML
+475 GMLVL
-480 DKAFNKRDVAGLR
+480 DKAINKRDVAGLR
-493 TGIVLGSDLAKYG
+493 TGIILGSDQAKYG
-506 WRQGLK
+506 WRQGIK

-517 SMDYVNRNNT
+517 SLDYLNQNNT
-527 RYMNGQHGNQAK
+527 RYMNSQHGNQANA
-539 QGGLLEKYNRR
+539 GGLLEKYNHR

-576 HEWYAYE
+576 HEWYAFE
-583 FSYLVAG
+583 FAYLLAG

-602 PATTLLEADSYTDKY
+602 PATTLLEADSYSDKY
-617 RIDSWLGRA
+617 RIDSWLGRLN
-626 SYNYGG
+626 YNYGG

-637 ASLRQDRSSRFHPD
+637 GSLRQDKSSRFHPKY
-651 HNKGTFW
+651 NKGTFW

-671 MQNVGWVNNL
+671 MENVGWVNNL

-694 LTTFY
+694 LDTYY

-706 LSYSNANN
+706 LSYSNATNL
-714 IGGMIASLENQNVSW
+714 GAMIVSLENQMVSW
-729 EKSQN
+729 EKSRN

-758 TKNMLLNRPMALST
+758 TKDLLLNRPMAPST
-772 GFDGYM
+772 GFTGYM
-778 DNVGDMRNRGVEG
+778 DNVGDMRNRGVEA
-791 SIRITPVRTADFEW
+791 SLRITPVRTADFEW

-811 THNKNKV
+811 THNRNKV
-818 IKLTKEAPEILSG
+818 IKLTKEAPVLTYGVRVIE
-831 IRIIKEGLP
+831 EGLP
-840 LYTYYMPKSAGV
+840 IYTYYIAKSAGV

-857 VPLYYAFEKDDDG
+857 KALYWAYDKDDDG
-870 NMIAGTEYITS
+870 KMIEGSDYITD
-881 DYTIA
+881 DYSVA
-886 TNCKYYQG
+886 ANCKYHQG
-894 SRHPDLFGSLGTDF
+894 SRQADIFGSLGTDF
-908 SWKGLTLSV
+908 TWKGLTLSV

-927 YDGLY
+927 YDALY
-932 ASGMQLAYLS
+932 NSDMDLWYLS
-942 STWNKHMLRRWQ
+942 STWNKNMLRRWQ
-954 KPGDVTDVPRAY
+954 KPGDVTDVPRVEIAGT
-966 IKDPS
+966 
-971 ILNSDRFLID
+971 ILQSDRFLID

-989 ITLAYALPT
+989 ITLAYALPMS
-998 NWVSKLG
+998 WIGKLG

-1012 GSVDNLALLT
+1012 GSVDNLALFT
-1022 HLDGMD
+1022 HLNGMD

-1034 GSTDYDY
+1034 GGTDYDY
-1041 SPNKTYTVGIE
+1041 SPNRTYTVGIE
-1052 LNFGKTYAATAPA
+1052 LNFGKSYAAAAPA
-1065 VNVNLLNSQINDLRA
+1065 VNVNALNSQINDLRA

-1085 QNNAADANSRLAQ
+1085 QGAAADANSRLAQ
-1098 LQNDLNAAN
+1098 LQGDLDAAN
-1107 KALNNCKNDLNAAKN
+1107 RALANCRNDLNAAKN

-1128 DNSKQYMNVLVHF
+1128 DNSKQYMNILVHF
-1141 PKSQTN
+1141 PKSGTAI
-1147 VTADQRPNV
+1147 TADQRANV

-1171 TIKGYA
+1171 IIKGYA
-1177 SPEGNEDTNIKLAN
+1177 SPEGKEEVNIKLAN

>member
-20 AQQVVRGQVTDP
+20 AQQVVRGQVVDA

-41 VQPVGGGNGAAT
+41 VQPIGGGNGAAT
-53 DVNGEF
+53 DENGEF
-59 SLSVPFNVKTL
+59 SLNLPHNVKTL

-80 ELPIQPS
+80 ELPIKPNMS
-87 MAITMSDSGTALDE
+87 ITLTDDGTALDE

-188 ATIAPSDIESMTVLK
+188 SSINPSDIESMTVLK

-233 IMWRSTFG
+233 VMWRSTFG
-241 WSSRATKRYEHVDQK
+241 WSSRATKRYDHVDQK
-256 EFVQLVYES
+256 EYVQLVYEAL
-265 VRNMAIDNGKSW
+265 RNQAIDNGRSW
-277 QEAEDYARSAIAN
+277 KDAEAYARASLSSQ
-290 PNYEY
+290 
-295 YLGGELYNPFK
+295 LGGEQYNPFK
-306 NYTMDQLI
+306 NYTWDTLI

-319 QVRADAESA
+319 YVHEDAKSA

-334 DSVVRNNAFRHE
+334 DSVIRNNAFRHE
-346 HQLQVTGGSERAQ
+346 HQLQVTGGSEHAQ

-381 TARANVNSQITDWL
+381 TGRANITSQITDWL
-395 ATNINVSLAHAISN
+395 GANINASLAHAVQN
-409 FSDYDGSSTS
+409 FNDYDDTSTS

-427 INPLLPVYLKDIKG
+427 INPLLPVYLKDIHG
-441 NNIYDS
+441 ENLLDS
-447 EGNIQYDW
+447 DGNIQYDW
-455 AETGTEYAARPGNM
+455 GEVMENGTRPGSM

-480 DKAFNKRDVAGLR
+480 DKAFAKRDVAGLR
-493 TGIVLGSDLAKYG
+493 TGLVLGSDLAKYG

-512 FAVNF
+512 LSANF

-527 RYMNGQHGNQAK
+527 RYMNAQHGNQANA
-539 QGGLLEKYNRR
+539 GGLLEKYNRR

-562 DRTFGEHTIGLLAG
+562 DRTFGDHTIGLLAG

-583 FSYLVAG
+583 YSYLVAG

-602 PATTLLEADSYTDKY
+602 PGTTLYEADSYSDKY

-626 SYNYGG
+626 NYNYAG

-637 ASLRQDRSSRFHPD
+637 ASLRQDKSSRFHPD

-694 LTTFY
+694 LTTYY

-706 LSYSNANN
+706 LSYSNATN
-714 IGGMIASLENQNVSW
+714 IGALIASLENENVSW

-745 HRLQLNVEFYNRL
+745 HRLQLNVDFYNRL

-772 GFDGYM
+772 GFTGFM
-778 DNVGDMRNRGVEG
+778 DNVGDMRNRGVEA
-791 SIRITPVRTADFEW
+791 SLRITPVRTADFEW

-811 THNKNKV
+811 THNRNKV
-818 IKLTKEAPEILSG
+818 IKLTKEAPELLSG
-831 IRIIKEGLP
+831 VRIIKEGYP
-840 LYTYYMPKSAGV
+840 IYTYYMPKSAGV
-852 DPSTG
+852 DPTTG
-857 VPLYYAFEKDDDG
+857 YSLYWAYEKDEDG
-870 NMIAGTEYITS
+870 NMIEGSEFVTMDRDLA
-881 DYTIA
+881 A
-886 TNCKYYQG
+886 NCKYYQG
-894 SRHPDLFGSLGTDF
+894 SRQADIFGSLGTDF
-908 SWKGLTLSV
+908 TWKGLTLSV

-927 YDGLY
+927 FDSLY
-932 ASGMQLAYLS
+932 QSDMNLWYLS
-942 STWNKHMLRRWQ
+942 STWNKNMMRRWQ
-954 KPGDVTDVPRAY
+954 KPGDVTDVPRA
-966 IKDPS
+966 S
-971 ILNSDRFLID
+971 IAESINNTDRFLID

-989 ITLAYALPT
+989 ITLAYALPA
-998 NWVSKLG
+998 NWISKIG

-1012 GSVDNLALLT
+1012 GSVDNLALWT
-1022 HLDGMD
+1022 HLNGMD

-1034 GSTDYDY
+1034 GGTNYDY
-1041 SPNKTYTVGIE
+1041 SPNRTYTVGIE

-1065 VNVNLLNSQINDLRA
+1065 ANINLLNSQINDLRA

-1085 QNNAADANSRLAQ
+1085 RGAADDANSRLAQ
-1098 LQNDLNAAN
+1098 LQNDLTAAN
-1107 KALNNCKNDLNAAKN
+1107 KALAQCKNDLNAAKN
-1122 AAPKVV
+1122 VAPKVV
-1128 DNSKQYMNVLVHF
+1128 DNSKQYMNILVHF
-1141 PKSQTN
+1141 PKSGAAI
-1147 VTADQRPNV
+1147 TADQRANV

-1171 TIKGYA
+1171 VIKGYA
-1177 SPEGNEDTNIKLAN
+1177 SPEGKEEVNVKLAN

>member
-20 AQQVVRGQVTDP
+20 AQQVVRGQVTDA

-41 VQPVGGGNGAAT
+41 VQPIGGGNGAAT
-53 DVNGEF
+53 DINGEF
-59 SLSVPFNVKTL
+59 SLSLPYNVKTL

-80 ELPIQPS
+80 ELPIQPT
-87 MAITMSDSGTALDE
+87 MAITLTDNGTVLDD

-118 AEAVTNKKLELRPVT
+118 AEAVSNKKLELRPVT

-188 ATIAPSDIESMTVLK
+188 SSINPSDIESMTVLK

-233 IMWRSTFG
+233 VMWRSTFG
-241 WSSRATKRYEHVDQK
+241 WSSRATKRYQHVDQK
-256 EFVQLVYES
+256 EFVQLVYEAL
-265 VRNMAIDNGKSW
+265 RNEALDNGNSW
-277 QEAEDYARSAIAN
+277 SDAEAIARAN
-290 PNYEY
+290 LSSQ
-295 YLGGELYNPFK
+295 LGGEQYNPFK
-306 NYTMDQLI
+306 NYTWETLI

-319 QVRADAESA
+319 QVRADAQSA
-328 WNEDWY
+328 WDEDWY
-334 DSVVRNNAFRHE
+334 DSIIRNNAFRHE
-346 HQLQVTGGSERAQ
+346 HQLQVTGGSEHAQ

-381 TARANVNSQITDWL
+381 TGRANITSQITDWL
-395 ATNINVSLAHAISN
+395 GANINVSLAHAMQN
-409 FSDYDGSSTS
+409 FNDYDGTSTS

-427 INPLLPVYLKDIKG
+427 INPLLPVYLKDING
-441 NNIYDS
+441 NTVNDA
-447 EGNIQYDW
+447 EGNVQYDW
-455 AETGTEYAARPGNM
+455 GEATPYGTRPGSM
-469 SDFSSL
+469 TDFSSL

-480 DKAFNKRDVAGLR
+480 DKAWAKRDVAGLR
-493 TGIVLGSDLAKYG
+493 TGLVLGSDLAKYG
-506 WRQGLK
+506 WRQGIKL
-512 FAVNF
+512 AVNF

-527 RYMNGQHGNQAK
+527 KYMNSQHGNQASA
-539 QGGLLEKYNRR
+539 GGLLEKYNRR

-562 DRTFGEHTIGLLAG
+562 DRSFGDHTIGLLLG

-583 FSYLVAG
+583 YSYLVAG

-602 PATTLLEADSYTDKY
+602 PATTLLEADSYSDKY
-617 RIDSWLGRA
+617 RIDSYLGRIN
-626 SYNYGG
+626 YNFAG

-637 ASLRQDRSSRFHPD
+637 GSLRQDKSSRFHPD

-694 LTTFY
+694 LQTYY

-706 LSYSNANN
+706 LSYSNATN
-714 IGGMIASLENQNVSW
+714 IGALISSLENQKVSW

-745 HRLQLNVEFYNRL
+745 HRLQLNVDFYNRL

-772 GFDGYM
+772 GFTGFM

-791 SIRITPVRTADFEW
+791 SIRITPIRTADFEW

-818 IKLTKEAPEILSG
+818 IKLTDEAPELISG
-831 IRIIKEGLP
+831 VRVIKEGMP
-840 LYTYYMPKSAGV
+840 IYTYYMPKSAGV
-852 DPSTG
+852 DPSNG
-857 VPLYYAFEKDDDG
+857 HSLYWAYEKDDDG
-870 NMIAGTEYITS
+870 NMVPGSEYITDS
-881 DYTIA
+881 YSLANT
-886 TNCKYYQG
+886 CKYYQG
-894 SRHPDLFGSLGTDF
+894 SRQPDIFGSLGTDF

-927 YDGLY
+927 FDGLY
-932 ASGMQLAYLS
+932 QSDMNLWYLS
-942 STWNKHMLRRWQ
+942 STWNKNMMRRWQ
-954 KPGDVTDVPRAY
+954 KPGDVTDVPRSTIAE
-966 IKDPS
+966 S
-971 ILNSDRFLID
+971 IANTDRFLID

-989 ITLAYALPT
+989 ITLAYALPAS
-998 NWVSKLG
+998 WVNKIG

-1012 GSVDNLALLT
+1012 GSVDNLALWT

-1034 GSTDYDY
+1034 GGTDYDY

-1052 LNFGKTYAATAPA
+1052 LNFGKSYAAAAPA
-1065 VNVNLLNSQINDLRA
+1065 ANVNLLNSQINDLRA

-1085 QNNAADANSRLAQ
+1085 QGAAADANSRLAQ
-1098 LQNDLNAAN
+1098 LQGDLDAAN
-1107 KALNNCKNDLNAAKN
+1107 RALANCRNDLNAAKN
-1122 AAPKVV
+1122 VAPKVV
-1128 DNSKQYMNVLVHF
+1128 DNSKQYMNILVHF
-1141 PKSQTN
+1141 PKSGTAI
-1147 VTADQRPNV
+1147 TADQRANV

-1171 TIKGYA
+1171 VIKGYA
-1177 SPEGNEDTNIKLAN
+1177 SPEGKEDVNIKLAN

>member
-1 MKKLFLLL
+1 MKKLFMLL

-20 AQQVVRGQVTDP
+20 AQQVVRGQVTDAS
-32 NGEPLIGAT
+32 GEPLIGAT
-41 VQPVGGGNGAAT
+41 IQPVGGGNGAAT

-59 SLSVPFNVKTL
+59 SLNLPYNVKTL

-80 ELPIQPS
+80 ELPIQPN
-87 MAITMSDSGTALDE
+87 MAITLSDSGTALDE

-156 SSPNIQIR
+156 SSPTIQIR
-164 GYGSINAYSTPLY
+164 GYGSINASSQPLY
-177 VVDGAPFDGNL
+177 VVDGAPYDGNL
-188 ATIAPSDIESMTVLK
+188 ASINPSDIESMTVLK

-233 IMWRSTFG
+233 VMWRSTFG
-241 WSSRATKRYEHVDQK
+241 WSSRATKRYELVDQK
-256 EFVQLVYES
+256 EFVQLYYEAL
-265 VRNMAIDNGKSW
+265 RNVQLEQGKDW
-277 QEAEDYARSAIAN
+277 IEAEEIARATLSS
-290 PNYEY
+290 E
-295 YLGGELYNPFK
+295 LGGEMYNPFK
-306 NYTMDQLI
+306 NYTWDNLI
-314 DPATG
+314 DPVTG
-319 QVRADAESA
+319 QVRADAQSV

-334 DSVVRNNAFRHE
+334 DSVTRNNAFRHE
-346 HQLQVTGGSERAQ
+346 HQLQVTGGTEHAQ
-359 YMMSLGYLNEDGI
+359 YLMSLGYLNEQGT

-381 TARANVNSQITDWL
+381 TGRANIDSKITDWL
-395 ATNINVSLAHAISN
+395 AASINASLAHATSN
-409 FSDYDGSSTS
+409 FNDYSDTSTS

-427 INPLLPVYLKDIKG
+427 VSPLFPVYLKDIDGK
-441 NNIYDS
+441 NVYDS
-447 EGNIQYDW
+447 DGNIQYDW
-455 AETGTEYAARPGNM
+455 GEGSRPGNM

-480 DKAFNKRDVAGLR
+480 DKAWVKRDVAGLR
-493 TGIVLGSDLAKYG
+493 TGLVLGSDQAKYG

-512 FAVNF
+512 LAANF
-517 SMDYVNRNNT
+517 SMDYLNMNNT
-527 RYMNGQHGNQAK
+527 RYMNSQHGNQANA
-539 QGGLLEKYNRR
+539 GGLMSKYNRR

-562 DRTFGEHTIGLLAG
+562 DRTFGDHTIGLLVG
-576 HEWYAYE
+576 HEWYAYDY
-583 FSYLVAG
+583 SYLLAQ
-590 KTNLVDGIYELR
+590 KTNLVEGIYELR
-602 PATTLLEADSYTDKY
+602 PGTTLDDADSYSIKY
-617 RIDSWLGRA
+617 RINSWLGRA
-626 SYNYGG
+626 NYNYAG

-637 ASLRQDRSSRFHPD
+637 ASLRQDQSSRFHPD

-671 MQNVGWVNNL
+671 MENVGWVDNL

-687 GEQGNDM
+687 GEQGNDA
-694 LTTFY
+694 LSSYY

-706 LSYSNANN
+706 LSYSNAAN
-714 IGGMIASLENQNVSW
+714 IGAMIMSLENKTVSW

-734 FNAGFDAILFN
+734 FNAGFETILFN
-745 HRLQLNVEFYNRL
+745 HRMQLSVEFYNRL
-758 TKNMLLNRPMALST
+758 TKNMLLERPMALST
-772 GFDGYM
+772 GFTGFM

-791 SIRITPVRTADFEW
+791 SLRITPIRTADFEW
-805 NITAMA
+805 NISAMA
-811 THNKNKV
+811 TFNKNKV
-818 IKLTKEAPEILSG
+818 VKLTKEAPVLTYGVRVIE
-831 IRIIKEGLP
+831 EGKP
-840 LYTYYMPKSAGV
+840 IYTYYMPKSAGV
-852 DPSTG
+852 DPANGHALYWAYEIDDETG
-857 VPLYYAFEKDDDG
+857 EKIEGSD
-870 NMIAGTEYITS
+870 YITDNKS
-881 DYTIA
+881 IA
-886 TNCKYYQG
+886 ANCKYYLG
-894 SRHPDLFGSLGTDF
+894 SRQPDLFGSLGTDL
-908 SWKGLTLSV
+908 SWRGLTLSV

-927 YDGLY
+927 LDGLY
-932 ASGMQLAYLS
+932 S
-942 STWNKHMLRRWQ
+942 STMSMMYPDKNWHKNMLRRWQ
-954 KPGDVTDVPRAY
+954 KPGDVTDVPRSF
-966 IKDPS
+966 INDPLV
-971 ILNSDRFLID
+971 ITSDRYLID

-989 ITLAYALPT
+989 ITLAYALPN
-998 NWVSKLG
+998 NWVNKMG

-1012 GSVDNLALLT
+1012 GSVDNLALWT

-1034 GSTDYDY
+1034 GGTNYDY
-1041 SPNKTYTVGIE
+1041 APNRTYTVGIE
-1052 LNFGKTYAATAPA
+1052 LNFGKTYTAPAPA
-1065 VNVNLLNSQINDLRA
+1065 VNVNALNSQINDLRA

-1085 QNNAADANSRLAQ
+1085 QGVAADANARLAQ
-1098 LQNDLNAAN
+1098 LQGDLDAAN
-1107 KALNNCKNDLNAAKN
+1107 RALANCKNDLNAAKN
-1122 AAPKVV
+1122 KPTAVV

-1141 PKSQTN
+1141 PVNK
-1147 VTADQRPNV
+1147 TAVSTDQRPNV

-1177 SPEGNEDTNIKLAN
+1177 SPEGNQENNIKLAN

>member
-1 MKKLFLLL
+1 
-9 IAICAISLGMS
+9 
-20 AQQVVRGQVTDP
+20 
-32 NGEPLIGAT
+32 
-41 VQPVGGGNGAAT
+41 
-53 DVNGEF
+53 
-59 SLSVPFNVKTL
+59 
-70 KVSYVGYKTQ
+70 
-80 ELPIQPS
+80 
-87 MAITMSDSGTALDE
+87 
-101 VMVVAYGTAKK
+101 MVVAYGTAKK

-188 ATIAPSDIESMTVLK
+188 SSINPSDIESMTVLK

-241 WSSRATKRYEHVDQK
+241 WSSRATKRYQHVDQK
-256 EFVQLVYES
+256 EYVQLVYEAL
-265 VRNMAIDNGKSW
+265 RNQAIDNGRSW
-277 QEAEDYARSAIAN
+277 NDAEAYARASLSSQ
-290 PNYEY
+290 
-295 YLGGELYNPFK
+295 LGGEQYNPFK
-306 NYTMDQLI
+306 NYTWDQLI

-319 QVRADAESA
+319 QVRADAQSA
-328 WNEDWY
+328 WDEDWY
-334 DSVVRNNAFRHE
+334 DSIIRNNAFRHE
-346 HQLQVTGGSERAQ
+346 HQLQVTGGSEHAQ

-381 TARANVNSQITDWL
+381 TGRANITSQITDWL
-395 ATNINVSLAHAISN
+395 GANINLSLAHAMQN
-409 FSDYDGSSTS
+409 FNDYDGTSTS

-427 INPLLPVYLKDIKG
+427 INPLLPVYLKDIDGKTVYDADG
-441 NNIYDS
+441 NV
-447 EGNIQYDW
+447 QYDW
-455 AETGTEYAARPGNM
+455 GEATPNGTRPGSM
-469 SDFSSL
+469 TDFSSL

-480 DKAFNKRDVAGLR
+480 DKAYAKRDVAGLR
-493 TGIVLGSDLAKYG
+493 TGLVLGSDLAKYG

-512 FAVNF
+512 LAVNF

-527 RYMNGQHGNQAK
+527 KYMNSQHGNQANA
-539 QGGLLEKYNRR
+539 GGLLEKYNRR

-562 DRTFGEHTIGLLAG
+562 DRTFGEHTVGLLLG

-583 FSYLVAG
+583 YSYLVAG

-602 PATTLLEADSYTDKY
+602 PATTLLEADSYSDKY
-617 RIDSWLGRA
+617 RIDSYFGRIN
-626 SYNYGG
+626 YNYGG

-637 ASLRQDRSSRFHPD
+637 ASLRQDASSRFHPD
-651 HNKGTFW
+651 HNKGIFW

-671 MQNVGWVNNL
+671 MQNVGWINNL
-681 SVKASY
+681 
-687 GEQGNDM
+687 
-694 LTTFY
+694 
-699 AWQSLYD
+699 D
-706 LSYSNANN
+706 LSYSNATN
-714 IGGMIASLENQNVSW
+714 IGALIASLENQNVSW

-734 FNAGFDAILFN
+734 FNAGFDAIMFN
-745 HRLQLNVEFYNRL
+745 HRLQLNVDFYNRL

-772 GFDGYM
+772 GFTGFM
-778 DNVGDMRNRGVEG
+778 DNVGDMRNRGVEA
-791 SIRITPVRTADFEW
+791 SLRITPVRTADFEW

-818 IKLTKEAPEILSG
+818 IKLTKEAPELLSG
-831 IRIIKEGLP
+831 VRIIKEGLP
-840 LYTYYMPKSAGV
+840 IYTYYMPKSAGV
-852 DPSTG
+852 DPTTG
-857 VPLYYAFEKDDDG
+857 YSLYWAYEKDEDG
-870 NMIAGTEYITS
+870 NMIEGTEFVTM
-881 DYTIA
+881 DRDLA
-886 TNCKYYQG
+886 ANCKYYQG
-894 SRHPDLFGSLGTDF
+894 SRQPDIFGSLGTDF

-927 YDGLY
+927 FDSLY
-932 ASGMQLAYLS
+932 QSDMNLWYLS
-942 STWNKHMLRRWQ
+942 STWNKNMLRRWQ
-954 KPGDVTDVPRAY
+954 KPGDVTDVPRA
-966 IKDPS
+966 S
-971 ILNSDRFLID
+971 IAESINNTDRFLID

-989 ITLAYALPT
+989 ITLAYALPMS
-998 NWVSKLG
+998 WVSKLG

-1012 GSVDNLALLT
+1012 GSVDNLALFT

-1034 GSTDYDY
+1034 GGTDYDY
-1041 SPNKTYTVGIE
+1041 SPNRTYTVGIE
-1052 LNFGKTYAATAPA
+1052 LNFGKAYAAPAPA
-1065 VNVNLLNSQINDLRA
+1065 VNVNALNSQINDLRA

-1085 QNNAADANSRLAQ
+1085 QGAAADANSRLAQ
-1098 LQNDLNAAN
+1098 LQNDLAAAN
-1107 KALNNCKNDLNAAKN
+1107 KALANCKNDLNAAKN

-1128 DNSKQYMNVLVHF
+1128 DNSKQYMNILVHF
-1141 PKSQTN
+1141 PKSGTAI
-1147 VTADQRPNV
+1147 TADQRANV

-1171 TIKGYA
+1171 VIKGYA
-1177 SPEGNEDTNIKLAN
+1177 SPEGKEEINVKLAN

>member
-20 AQQVVRGQVTDP
+20 AQQVVRGQVTDA

-41 VQPVGGGNGAAT
+41 VQPIGGGNGAAT
-53 DVNGEF
+53 DINGEF
-59 SLSVPFNVKTL
+59 SLSLPYNVKTL

-80 ELPIQPS
+80 ELPVQPN
-87 MAITMSDSGTALDE
+87 MAITLTDNGTVLDD

-188 ATIAPSDIESMTVLK
+188 SSINPSDIESMTVLK

-233 IMWRSTFG
+233 VMWRSTFG
-241 WSSRATKRYEHVDQK
+241 WSSRATKRYQHVDQK
-256 EFVQLVYES
+256 EFVQLVYEAL
-265 VRNMAIDNGKSW
+265 RNEALDNGNSW
-277 QEAEDYARSAIAN
+277 SDAEAIARAN
-290 PNYEY
+290 LSSQ
-295 YLGGELYNPFK
+295 LGGEQYNPFK
-306 NYTMDQLI
+306 NYTWDTLI

-319 QVRADAESA
+319 QVRADANSA

-334 DSVVRNNAFRHE
+334 DSVIRNNAFRHE
-346 HQLQVTGGSERAQ
+346 HQLQVTGGSEHAQ

-381 TARANVNSQITDWL
+381 TGRANITSQITDWL
-395 ATNINVSLAHAISN
+395 GANINVSLAHAMQN
-409 FSDYDGSSTS
+409 FSDYDGTSTS

-427 INPLLPVYLKDIKG
+427 INPLLPVYLKDING
-441 NNIYDS
+441 NTVNDA
-447 EGNIQYDW
+447 EGNVQYDW
-455 AETGTEYAARPGNM
+455 GEATPYGTRPGSM
-469 SDFSSL
+469 TDFSSL

-480 DKAFNKRDVAGLR
+480 DKAWAKRDVAGLR
-493 TGIVLGSDLAKYG
+493 TGLVLGSDLAKYG
-506 WRQGLK
+506 WRQGIKL
-512 FAVNF
+512 AVNF

-527 RYMNGQHGNQAK
+527 NYMNSQHGNQASA
-539 QGGLLEKYNRR
+539 GGLLEKYNRR

-562 DRTFGEHTIGLLAG
+562 DRSFGDHTIGLLLG

-583 FSYLVAG
+583 YSYLVAG

-602 PATTLLEADSYTDKY
+602 PATTLLEADSYSDKY
-617 RIDSWLGRA
+617 RIDSYLGRIN
-626 SYNYGG
+626 YNFAG

-637 ASLRQDRSSRFHPD
+637 GSLRQDKSSRFHPD

-694 LTTFY
+694 LQTYY
-699 AWQSLYD
+699 AWQSLYN
-706 LSYSNANN
+706 LSYSNATN
-714 IGGMIASLENQNVSW
+714 IGALISSLENQKVSW

-745 HRLQLNVEFYNRL
+745 HRLQLNVDFYNRL

-772 GFDGYM
+772 GFTGFM

-818 IKLTKEAPEILSG
+818 IKLTDEAPELISG
-831 IRIIKEGLP
+831 VRVIKEGMP
-840 LYTYYMPKSAGV
+840 IYTYYMAKSAGV
-852 DPSTG
+852 DPSNG
-857 VPLYYAFEKDDDG
+857 HSLYWAYEKDDDG
-870 NMIAGTEYITS
+870 NMVPGSEYITDS
-881 DYTIA
+881 YSIA
-886 TNCKYYQG
+886 NTCKYYQG
-894 SRHPDLFGSLGTDF
+894 SRQPDIFGSLGTDF

-927 YDGLY
+927 FDGLY
-932 ASGMQLAYLS
+932 QSDMNLWYLS
-942 STWNKHMLRRWQ
+942 STWNKNMMRRWQ
-954 KPGDVTDVPRAY
+954 KPGDVTDVPRSTIAE
-966 IKDPS
+966 S
-971 ILNSDRFLID
+971 IANTDRFLID

-989 ITLAYALPT
+989 ITLAYALPA

-1012 GSVDNLALLT
+1012 GSVDNLALWT

-1034 GSTDYDY
+1034 GGTDYDY

-1052 LNFGKTYAATAPA
+1052 LNFGKSYAAAAPA
-1065 VNVNLLNSQINDLRA
+1065 ANVNLLNSQINDLRA

-1085 QNNAADANSRLAQ
+1085 QGAAADANSRLAQ
-1098 LQNDLNAAN
+1098 LQGDLDAAN
-1107 KALNNCKNDLNAAKN
+1107 RALANCRNDLNAAKN
-1122 AAPKVV
+1122 VAPKVV
-1128 DNSKQYMNVLVHF
+1128 DNSKQYMNILVHF
-1141 PKSQTN
+1141 PKSGTAI
-1147 VTADQRPNV
+1147 TADQRANV

-1171 TIKGYA
+1171 VIKGYA
-1177 SPEGNEDTNIKLAN
+1177 SPEGKEDVNIKLAN

>member
-1 MKKLFLLL
+1 MLL

-80 ELPIQPS
+80 ELPIQPN
-87 MAITMSDSGTALDE
+87 MAITMSDNGTALDE

-177 VVDGAPFDGNL
+177 VVDGAPFDGSLSSIN
-188 ATIAPSDIESMTVLK
+188 PSDIESMTVLK

-241 WSSRATKRYEHVDQK
+241 WSSRATKRYQHVDQK
-256 EFVQLVYES
+256 EYVQLVYEAL
-265 VRNMAIDNGKSW
+265 RNEAIDNGNSW
-277 QEAEDYARSAIAN
+277 KEAEAIARGKLSST
-290 PNYEY
+290 
-295 YLGGELYNPFK
+295 LGGEQYNPFK
-306 NYTMDQLI
+306 NYSWDQLI

-319 QVRADAESA
+319 YVRTDAKSA
-328 WNEDWY
+328 WDEDWY
-334 DSVVRNNAFRHE
+334 DSVIRNNAFRHE
-346 HQLQVTGGSERAQ
+346 HQLQVTGGSEHAQ
-359 YMMSLGYLNEDGI
+359 YLMSLSYLNEDGI

-381 TARANVNSQITDWL
+381 TGRANITSQITDWL
-395 ATNINVSLAHAISN
+395 GANINVSLAHAMQN
-409 FSDYDGSSTS
+409 FSDYDGTSTS

-427 INPLLPVYLKDIKG
+427 INPLLPVYLKDIEGKTV
-441 NNIYDS
+441 YDAD
-447 EGNIQYDW
+447 GNIQYDW
-455 AETGTEYAARPGNM
+455 GEATPNGTRPGSM
-469 SDFSSL
+469 TDFSSL

-480 DKAFNKRDVAGLR
+480 DKAYAKRDVAGLR
-493 TGIVLGSDLAKYG
+493 TGLVLGSDLAKYG

-512 FAVNF
+512 LAANF
-517 SMDYVNRNNT
+517 SMDYQNRNNT
-527 RYMNGQHGNQAK
+527 NYMNSQHGNQANA
-539 QGGLLEKYNRR
+539 GGLLEKYNRR
-550 TQSYTFNQLLTW
+550 IQSYTFNQLLTW
-562 DRTFGEHTIGLLAG
+562 DRTFGDHTIGLLAG

-583 FSYLVAG
+583 FNYLVAG

-617 RIDSWLGRA
+617 RIDSYFGRIN
-626 SYNYGG
+626 YNYGG

-637 ASLRQDRSSRFHPD
+637 GSLRQDASSRFHRD
-651 HNKGTFW
+651 HNKGIFW

-671 MQNVGWVNNL
+671 MQNVGWINNL
-681 SVKASY
+681 SVKASF

-694 LTTFY
+694 LQTYY

-706 LSYSNANN
+706 LSYSNATN
-714 IGGMIASLENQNVSW
+714 IGALIASLENQLVSW

-745 HRLQLNVEFYNRL
+745 HRMQLNVDFYNRL

-772 GFDGYM
+772 GFSGFM
-778 DNVGDMRNRGVEG
+778 DNVGDMRNRGVEA
-791 SIRITPVRTADFEW
+791 SLRITPVRTADFEW
-805 NITAMA
+805 NITMIG

-818 IKLTKEAPEILSG
+818 IKLTKEAPELVSG
-831 IRIIKEGLP
+831 VRVIKEGMP
-840 LYTYYMPKSAGV
+840 IYTYYMPKSAGV
-852 DPSTG
+852 DPSNG
-857 VPLYYAFEKDDDG
+857 HSLYWAYEKDDDG
-870 NMIAGTEYITS
+870 NMKPGTEYITDS
-881 DYTIA
+881 YSIA
-886 TNCKYYQG
+886 NTCKYYQG
-894 SRHPDLFGSLGTDF
+894 SRQPDIFGSLGTDF
-908 SWKGLTLSV
+908 SWRGLTLSV

-927 YDGLY
+927 FDGLY
-932 ASGMQLAYLS
+932 QSDMNLWYLS
-942 STWNKHMLRRWQ
+942 STWNKNMMRRWQ
-954 KPGDVTDVPRAY
+954 KPGDVTDVPRSTIAE
-966 IKDPS
+966 S
-971 ILNSDRFLID
+971 IANTDRFLID

-989 ITLAYALPT
+989 ITLAYALPMS
-998 NWVSKLG
+998 WVSKLG

-1012 GSVDNLALLT
+1012 GSVDNLALFT
-1022 HLDGMD
+1022 HLDGLD

-1034 GSTDYDY
+1034 GGTDYDY
-1041 SPNKTYTVGIE
+1041 SPNRTYTVGIE
-1052 LNFGKTYAATAPA
+1052 LNFGKTYAAPAPA
-1065 VNVNLLNSQINDLRA
+1065 VNVNALNGQINDLRA
-1080 QLADA
+1080 QLAEA
-1085 QNNAADANSRLAQ
+1085 QGAAADANSRLAQ
-1098 LQNDLNAAN
+1098 LQGDLDAAN
-1107 KALNNCKNDLNAAKN
+1107 RALANCRNDLNAAKN

-1128 DNSKQYMNVLVHF
+1128 DNSKQYMNILVHF
-1141 PKSQTN
+1141 PKSGTAI
-1147 VTADQRPNV
+1147 TADQRANV

-1171 TIKGYA
+1171 IIKGYA
-1177 SPEGNEDTNIKLAN
+1177 SPEGKEEVNIKLAN

>member
-1 MKKLFLLL
+1 MLL

-80 ELPIQPS
+80 ELPIQPN
-87 MAITMSDSGTALDE
+87 MAITMSDNGTALDE

-177 VVDGAPFDGNL
+177 VVDGAPFDGSLSSIN
-188 ATIAPSDIESMTVLK
+188 PSDIESMTVLK

-241 WSSRATKRYEHVDQK
+241 WSSRATKRYQHVDQK
-256 EFVQLVYES
+256 EYVQLVYEAL
-265 VRNMAIDNGKSW
+265 RNEAIDNGNSW
-277 QEAEDYARSAIAN
+277 KEAEAIARGKLSST
-290 PNYEY
+290 
-295 YLGGELYNPFK
+295 LGGEQYNPFK
-306 NYTMDQLI
+306 NYSWDQLI

-319 QVRADAESA
+319 YVRTDAKSA
-328 WNEDWY
+328 WDEDWY
-334 DSVVRNNAFRHE
+334 DSVIRNNAFRHE
-346 HQLQVTGGSERAQ
+346 HQLQVTGGSEHAQ
-359 YMMSLGYLNEDGI
+359 YLMSLSYLNEDGI

-381 TARANVNSQITDWL
+381 TGRANITSQITDWL
-395 ATNINVSLAHAISN
+395 GANINVSLAHAMQN
-409 FSDYDGSSTS
+409 FSDYDGTSTS

-427 INPLLPVYLKDIKG
+427 INPLLPVYLKDIEGKTV
-441 NNIYDS
+441 YDAD
-447 EGNIQYDW
+447 GNIQYDW
-455 AETGTEYAARPGNM
+455 GEATPNGTRPGSM
-469 SDFSSL
+469 TDFSSL

-480 DKAFNKRDVAGLR
+480 DKAYAKRDVAGLR
-493 TGIVLGSDLAKYG
+493 TGLVLGSDLAKYG

-512 FAVNF
+512 LAANF
-517 SMDYVNRNNT
+517 SMDYQNRNNT
-527 RYMNGQHGNQAK
+527 NYMNSQHGNQANA
-539 QGGLLEKYNRR
+539 GGLLEKYNRR
-550 TQSYTFNQLLTW
+550 IQSYTFNQLLTW
-562 DRTFGEHTIGLLAG
+562 DRTFGDHTIGLLAG

-583 FSYLVAG
+583 FNYLVAG

-617 RIDSWLGRA
+617 RIDSYFGRIN
-626 SYNYGG
+626 YNYGG

-637 ASLRQDRSSRFHPD
+637 GSLRQDASSRFHRD
-651 HNKGTFW
+651 HNKGIFW

-671 MQNVGWVNNL
+671 MQNVGWINNL
-681 SVKASY
+681 SVKASF

-694 LTTFY
+694 LQTYY

-706 LSYSNANN
+706 LSYSNATN
-714 IGGMIASLENQNVSW
+714 IGALIASLENQLVSW

-745 HRLQLNVEFYNRL
+745 HRLQLNVDFYNRL

-772 GFDGYM
+772 GFSGFM
-778 DNVGDMRNRGVEG
+778 DNVGDMRNRGVEA
-791 SIRITPVRTADFEW
+791 SLRITPVRTADFEW
-805 NITAMA
+805 NITMIG

-818 IKLTKEAPEILSG
+818 IKLTKEAPELVSG
-831 IRIIKEGLP
+831 VRVIKEGMP
-840 LYTYYMPKSAGV
+840 IYTYYMPKSAGV
-852 DPSTG
+852 DPSNG
-857 VPLYYAFEKDDDG
+857 HSLYWAYEKDDDG
-870 NMIAGTEYITS
+870 NMKPGTEYITDS
-881 DYTIA
+881 YSIA
-886 TNCKYYQG
+886 NTCKYYQG
-894 SRHPDLFGSLGTDF
+894 SRQPDIFGSLGTDF
-908 SWKGLTLSV
+908 SWRGLTLSV

-927 YDGLY
+927 FDGLY
-932 ASGMQLAYLS
+932 QSDMNLWYLS
-942 STWNKHMLRRWQ
+942 STWNKNMMRRWQ
-954 KPGDVTDVPRAY
+954 KPGDVTDVPRSTIAE
-966 IKDPS
+966 S
-971 ILNSDRFLID
+971 IANTDRFLID

-989 ITLAYALPT
+989 ITLAYALPMS
-998 NWVSKLG
+998 WVSKLG

-1012 GSVDNLALLT
+1012 GSVDNLALFT
-1022 HLDGMD
+1022 HLDGLD

-1034 GSTDYDY
+1034 GGTDYDY
-1041 SPNKTYTVGIE
+1041 SPNRTYTVGIE
-1052 LNFGKTYAATAPA
+1052 LNFGKTYAAPAPA
-1065 VNVNLLNSQINDLRA
+1065 VNVNALNGQINDLRA
-1080 QLADA
+1080 QLAEA
-1085 QNNAADANSRLAQ
+1085 QGAAADANSRLAQ
-1098 LQNDLNAAN
+1098 LQGDLDAAN
-1107 KALNNCKNDLNAAKN
+1107 RALANCRNDLNAAKN

-1128 DNSKQYMNVLVHF
+1128 DNSKQYMNILVHF
-1141 PKSQTN
+1141 PKSGTAI
-1147 VTADQRPNV
+1147 TADQRANV

-1171 TIKGYA
+1171 IIKGYA
-1177 SPEGNEDTNIKLAN
+1177 SPEGKEEVNIKLAN

>member
-1 MKKLFLLL
+1 MLL

-59 SLSVPFNVKTL
+59 SLNVPYGVKTL

-188 ATIAPSDIESMTVLK
+188 SSINPSDIESMTVLK

-241 WSSRATKRYEHVDQK
+241 WSSRATKRYQHVDQK
-256 EFVQLVYES
+256 EYVQLVYEAL
-265 VRNMAIDNGKSW
+265 RNEAIDNGNSW
-277 QEAEDYARSAIAN
+277 KEAEAIARGKLSST
-290 PNYEY
+290 
-295 YLGGELYNPFK
+295 LGGEQYNPFK
-306 NYTMDQLI
+306 NYSWDQLI

-319 QVRADAESA
+319 YVRTDAKSA
-328 WNEDWY
+328 WDEDWY
-334 DSVVRNNAFRHE
+334 DSVIRNNAFRHE
-346 HQLQVTGGSERAQ
+346 HQLQVTGGSEHAQ
-359 YMMSLGYLNEDGI
+359 YLMSLSYLNEDGI

-381 TARANVNSQITDWL
+381 TGRANITSQITDWL
-395 ATNINVSLAHAISN
+395 GANINVSLAHAMQN
-409 FSDYDGSSTS
+409 FSDYDGTSTS

-427 INPLLPVYLKDIKG
+427 INPLLPVYLKDIEGKTV
-441 NNIYDS
+441 YDAD
-447 EGNIQYDW
+447 GNIQYDW
-455 AETGTEYAARPGNM
+455 GEATPNGTRPGSM
-469 SDFSSL
+469 TDFSSL

-480 DKAFNKRDVAGLR
+480 DKAYAKRDVAGLR
-493 TGIVLGSDLAKYG
+493 TGLVLGSDLAKYG

-512 FAVNF
+512 LAANF
-517 SMDYVNRNNT
+517 SMDYQNRNNT
-527 RYMNGQHGNQAK
+527 NYMNSQHGNQANA
-539 QGGLLEKYNRR
+539 GGLLEKYNRR
-550 TQSYTFNQLLTW
+550 IQSYTFNQLLTW
-562 DRTFGEHTIGLLAG
+562 DRTFGDHTIGLLAG

-583 FSYLVAG
+583 FNYLVAG

-617 RIDSWLGRA
+617 RIDSYFGRIN
-626 SYNYGG
+626 YNYGG

-637 ASLRQDRSSRFHPD
+637 GSLRQDASSRFHRD
-651 HNKGTFW
+651 HNKGIFW

-671 MQNVGWVNNL
+671 MQNVGWINNL
-681 SVKASY
+681 SVKASF

-694 LTTFY
+694 LQTYY
-699 AWQSLYD
+699 AWQSLYN
-706 LSYSNANN
+706 LSYSNATN
-714 IGGMIASLENQNVSW
+714 IGALIASLENQLVSW

-745 HRLQLNVEFYNRL
+745 HRMQLNVDFYNRL

-772 GFDGYM
+772 GFSGFM
-778 DNVGDMRNRGVEG
+778 DNVGDMRNRGVEA
-791 SIRITPVRTADFEW
+791 SLRITPVRTADFEW
-805 NITAMA
+805 NITMIG

-818 IKLTKEAPEILSG
+818 IKLTKEAPELVSG
-831 IRIIKEGLP
+831 VRVIKEGMP
-840 LYTYYMPKSAGV
+840 IYTYYMPKSAGV
-852 DPSTG
+852 DPSNG
-857 VPLYYAFEKDDDG
+857 HSLYWAYEKDDDG
-870 NMIAGTEYITS
+870 NMKPGTEYITDS
-881 DYTIA
+881 YSIA
-886 TNCKYYQG
+886 NTCKYYQG
-894 SRHPDLFGSLGTDF
+894 SRQPDIFGSLGTDF
-908 SWKGLTLSV
+908 SWRGLTLSV

-927 YDGLY
+927 FDGLY
-932 ASGMQLAYLS
+932 QSDMNLWYLS
-942 STWNKHMLRRWQ
+942 STWNKNMMRRWQ
-954 KPGDVTDVPRAY
+954 KPGDVTDVPRSTIAE
-966 IKDPS
+966 S
-971 ILNSDRFLID
+971 IANTDRFLID

-989 ITLAYALPT
+989 ITLAYALPMS
-998 NWVSKLG
+998 WVSKLG

-1012 GSVDNLALLT
+1012 GSVDNLALFT
-1022 HLDGMD
+1022 HLDGLD

-1034 GSTDYDY
+1034 GGTDYNY
-1041 SPNKTYTVGIE
+1041 SPNRTYTVGIE
-1052 LNFGKTYAATAPA
+1052 LNFGKTYAAPAPA
-1065 VNVNLLNSQINDLRA
+1065 VNVNALNGQINDLRA
-1080 QLADA
+1080 QLAEA
-1085 QNNAADANSRLAQ
+1085 QGAAADANSRLAQ
-1098 LQNDLNAAN
+1098 LQGDLDAAN
-1107 KALNNCKNDLNAAKN
+1107 RALANCRNDLNAAKN

-1128 DNSKQYMNVLVHF
+1128 DNSKQYMNILVHF
-1141 PKSQTN
+1141 PKSGTAI
-1147 VTADQRPNV
+1147 TADQRANV

-1171 TIKGYA
+1171 IIKGYA
-1177 SPEGNEDTNIKLAN
+1177 SPEGKEEVNIKLAN

>member
-20 AQQVVRGQVTDP
+20 AQQVVRGQVTDA

-41 VQPVGGGNGAAT
+41 VQPIGGGNGAAT

-59 SLSVPFNVKTL
+59 SLNLPYNVKTL

-80 ELPIQPS
+80 ELPVQPN
-87 MAITMSDSGTALDE
+87 MAITLSDNGTALDE

-118 AEAVTNKKLELRPVT
+118 AEAVSNKKLELRPVT

-188 ATIAPSDIESMTVLK
+188 SSIAPSDIESMTVLK

-233 IMWRSTFG
+233 VMWRSTFG
-241 WSSRATKRYEHVDQK
+241 WSSRATKRYDHVDQK
-256 EFVQLVYES
+256 EYVQLVYES
-265 VRNMAIDNGKSW
+265 LRNAAIDNGNSW
-277 QEAEDYARSAIAN
+277 SDAEAIARAGLSGQ
-290 PNYEY
+290 
-295 YLGGELYNPFK
+295 LGGEQYNPFK
-306 NYTMDQLI
+306 NYTWDQLI

-319 QVRADAESA
+319 QVRADAQSA

-334 DSVVRNNAFRHE
+334 DSVIRKNAFRHE
-346 HQLQVTGGSERAQ
+346 HQLQVTGGSEHAQ

-381 TARANVNSQITDWL
+381 TGRANITSQITDWL
-395 ATNINVSLAHAISN
+395 GANINASLAHSLSN
-409 FSDYDGSSTS
+409 FSDYDGTSTS

-427 INPLLPVYLKDIKG
+427 INPLLPVYLKDING
-441 NNIYDS
+441 NTVYDS
-447 EGNIQYDW
+447 DGNIQYDW
-455 AETGTEYAARPGNM
+455 GEATPNGTRPGSL

-493 TGIVLGSDLAKYG
+493 TGLVLGSDLAKYG

-512 FAVNF
+512 LAANF
-517 SMDYVNRNNT
+517 SMDYVNRNYS
-527 RYMNGQHGNQAK
+527 RYMNSQHGNQANA
-539 QGGLLEKYNRR
+539 GGLLEKTNTR

-562 DRTFGEHTIGLLAG
+562 DRTFGDHTIGLLAG

-583 FSYLVAG
+583 YNYLLAG
-590 KTNLVDGIYELR
+590 KTNLVDGILELR
-602 PATTLLEADSYTDKY
+602 PATTLLEADSYSDKY
-617 RIDSWLGRA
+617 RIDSWLGRVN
-626 SYNYGG
+626 YNYAG

-637 ASLRQDRSSRFHPD
+637 ASLRQDKSSRFHPD

-671 MQNVGWVNNL
+671 MQNVGWINNL

-694 LTTFY
+694 LTTYY

-706 LSYSNANN
+706 LSYSNATN
-714 IGGMIASLENQNVSW
+714 IGALISSLENQNVSW

-745 HRLQLNVEFYNRL
+745 HRLQLNVDFYNRL

-772 GFDGYM
+772 GFSGFM
-778 DNVGDMRNRGVEG
+778 DNVGDMRNRGVEA
-791 SIRITPVRTADFEW
+791 SLRITPVRTADFEW

-818 IKLTKEAPEILSG
+818 IKLTKEAPELISG
-831 IRIIKEGLP
+831 VRVIKEGMP
-840 LYTYYMPKSAGV
+840 IYTYYINKSAGV

-857 VPLYYAFEKDDDG
+857 NPLYWAYKLDDDG
-870 NMIAGTEYITS
+870 NKIEGSDYITDS
-881 DYTIA
+881 YSTA
-886 TNCKYYQG
+886 SSCKYYMG
-894 SRHPDLFGSLGTDF
+894 SRQPDLFGSLGTDF
-908 SWKGLTLSV
+908 TWKGLTLSV

-927 YDGLY
+927 YDSLY
-932 ASGMQLAYLS
+932 ASDMDLWYLS
-942 STWNKHMLRRWQ
+942 STWNKNMLRRWQ
-954 KPGDVTDVPRAY
+954 KPGDVTDVPRAT
-966 IKDPS
+966 IAGS
-971 ILNSDRFLID
+971 MLNTDRYLID

-989 ITLAYALPT
+989 ITLAYALP
-998 NWVSKLG
+998 NAWINKLG

-1012 GSVDNLALLT
+1012 GSVDNLALWT
-1022 HLDGMD
+1022 HLNGMD

-1034 GSTDYDY
+1034 GGTDYEY
-1041 SPNKTYTVGIE
+1041 SPNRTYTVGIE
-1052 LNFGKTYAATAPA
+1052 LNFGKSYATAAPA
-1065 VNVNLLNSQINDLRA
+1065 ANVNLLNSQINDLRA

-1085 QNNAADANSRLAQ
+1085 QGAAADANSRLAQ

-1107 KALNNCKNDLNAAKN
+1107 KALAQCKNDLNAAKN

-1128 DNSKQYMNVLVHF
+1128 DNSAKYMNVLVHF
-1141 PKSQTN
+1141 PVAKTAI
-1147 VTADQRPNV
+1147 TADQRANV
-1156 ERVAAYLK
+1156 ERVANYLK

-1171 TIKGYA
+1171 TINGYA
-1177 SPEGNEDTNIKLAN
+1177 SPEGNQDNNIKLAN

-1196 VKDMLVKKYGIA
+1196 VKDMLVNKYGIA
-1208 ANRINAAGQGIS
+1208 ASRINAKGQGIS

>member
-20 AQQVVRGQVTDP
+20 AQQVVRGQVTDA

-41 VQPVGGGNGAAT
+41 IQPVGGGNGAAT

-59 SLSVPFNVKTL
+59 SLNLPFNVKTL
-70 KVSYVGYKTQ
+70 TVSYVGYNTP
-80 ELPIQPS
+80 ELPLQPN
-87 MAITMSDSGTALDE
+87 MAITLSDNGTALDE

-118 AEAVTNKKLELRPVT
+118 AEAVSNKKLELRPVT

-156 SSPNIQIR
+156 SSPSIQIR

-188 ATIAPSDIESMTVLK
+188 SSINPSDIESMTVLK
-203 DASAAALYGA
+203 DASAAALYGS

-233 IMWRSTFG
+233 VMWRSTFG
-241 WSSRATKRYEHVDQK
+241 WSSRATKRYDHVDQK
-256 EFVQLVYES
+256 EYVQLVYES
-265 VRNMAIDNGKSW
+265 LRNQAIDNGRSW
-277 QEAEDYARSAIAN
+277 KDAEDYARASLSGQ
-290 PNYEY
+290 
-295 YLGGELYNPFK
+295 LGGEQYNPFK
-306 NYTMDQLI
+306 NYTWDQII

-319 QVRADAESA
+319 QVRADAQSA

-334 DSVVRNNAFRHE
+334 DSVIRKNAFRHE
-346 HQLQVTGGSERAQ
+346 HQLQVTGGSEHAQ

-381 TARANVNSQITDWL
+381 TGRANITSQITDWL
-395 ATNINVSLAHAISN
+395 GANINASLAHATQN
-409 FSDYDGSSTS
+409 FNDYDDTSTS

-441 NNIYDS
+441 ENLLDS
-447 EGNIQYDW
+447 DGNMQYDW
-455 AETGTEYAARPGNM
+455 GEVTENGTRPGSM

-480 DKAFNKRDVAGLR
+480 DKAYAKRDVAGLR
-493 TGIVLGSDLAKYG
+493 TGLVLGSDLAKYG

-512 FAVNF
+512 LAVNF

-527 RYMNGQHGNQAK
+527 RYMNAQHGNQANA
-539 QGGLLEKYNRR
+539 GGLLEKYNRR

-562 DRTFGEHTIGLLAG
+562 DRTFGDHTVGLLLG

-583 FSYLVAG
+583 YSYLVAG

-602 PATTLLEADSYTDKY
+602 PGTTLYEADSYSDKY
-617 RIDSWLGRA
+617 RIDSWLGRVN
-626 SYNYGG
+626 YNYAG

-637 ASLRQDRSSRFHPD
+637 ASLRQDKSSRFHPD

-671 MQNVGWVNNL
+671 MQNVGWINNL

-694 LTTFY
+694 LTTYY

-706 LSYSNANN
+706 LSYSNATN
-714 IGGMIASLENQNVSW
+714 IGALISSLENQNVSW

-745 HRLQLNVEFYNRL
+745 HRLQLNVDFYNRL

-772 GFDGYM
+772 GFTGFM
-778 DNVGDMRNRGVEG
+778 DNVGDMRNRGVEA
-791 SIRITPVRTADFEW
+791 SLRITPVRTADFEW

-811 THNKNKV
+811 THNRNKV
-818 IKLTKEAPEILSG
+818 IRLTKEAPELLSG
-831 IRIIKEGLP
+831 VRIIKEGMP
-840 LYTYYMPKSAGV
+840 IYTYYMPKSAGV
-852 DPSTG
+852 DPTTG
-857 VPLYYAFEKDDDG
+857 YSLYWAYEKDEDG
-870 NMIAGTEYITS
+870 NMIEGTEFVTM
-881 DYTIA
+881 DRDLA
-886 TNCKYYQG
+886 ANCKYYQG
-894 SRHPDLFGSLGTDF
+894 SRQADIFGSLGTDF
-908 SWKGLTLSV
+908 TWKGLTLSV

-927 YDGLY
+927 FDGLY
-932 ASGMQLAYLS
+932 QSDMNLWYLS
-942 STWNKHMLRRWQ
+942 STWNKNMMRRWQ
-954 KPGDVTDVPRAY
+954 KPGDVTDVPRA
-966 IKDPS
+966 S
-971 ILNSDRFLID
+971 IAESINNTDRFLID

-989 ITLAYALPT
+989 ITLAYALP
-998 NWVSKLG
+998 NAWINKLG

-1012 GSVDNLALLT
+1012 GSVDNLALWT
-1022 HLDGMD
+1022 HLNGMD

-1034 GSTDYDY
+1034 GGTNYDY
-1041 SPNKTYTVGIE
+1041 SPNRTYTMGIE
-1052 LNFGKTYAATAPA
+1052 LNFGKSYATAAPA
-1065 VNVNLLNSQINDLRA
+1065 ANVNLLNSQINDLRA

-1085 QNNAADANSRLAQ
+1085 QGAAADANSRLAQ

-1107 KALNNCKNDLNAAKN
+1107 KALAQCKNDLNAAKN
-1122 AAPKVV
+1122 AAPKAV
-1128 DNSKQYMNVLVHF
+1128 DNSAKYMNVLVHF
-1141 PKSQTN
+1141 PVAKTAI
-1147 VTADQRPNV
+1147 TADQRANV
-1156 ERVAAYLK
+1156 ERVANYLK
-1164 SHPEATC
+1164 SHPEAKC
-1171 TIKGYA
+1171 TINGYA
-1177 SPEGNEDTNIKLAN
+1177 SPEGNKDNNIKLAN

-1196 VKDMLVKKYGIA
+1196 VKDMLVNKYGIA
-1208 ANRINAAGQGIS
+1208 ANRITAAGQGIS

>member
-59 SLSVPFNVKTL
+59 SLNLPYNVKTL

-80 ELPIQPS
+80 ELPVQPN
-87 MAITMSDSGTALDE
+87 MAITMSDNGTALDE

-156 SSPNIQIR
+156 SSPSIQIR
-164 GYGSINAYSTPLY
+164 GYGSINASSQPLY
-177 VVDGAPFDGNL
+177 VVDGAPFDGSL
-188 ATIAPSDIESMTVLK
+188 SSISPSDIESMTVLK

-241 WSSRATKRYEHVDQK
+241 WSSRATKRYDHVNQK
-256 EFVQLVYES
+256 EYVQLVYEAL
-265 VRNMAIDNGKSW
+265 RNEAIDNGNSW
-277 QEAEDYARSAIAN
+277 ADAEAIARN
-290 PNYEY
+290 GLSGR
-295 YLGGELYNPFK
+295 LGGEQYNPFK
-306 NYTMDQLI
+306 NYTWDKLI

-319 QVRADAESA
+319 QVRADAQSA
-328 WNEDWY
+328 WDEDWY
-334 DSVVRNNAFRHE
+334 DSVIRKNAFRHE
-346 HQLQVTGGSERAQ
+346 HQLQVTGGSDHAQ

-381 TARANVNSQITDWL
+381 TGRANVTSQITDWL
-395 ATNINVSLAHAISN
+395 GANINISLAHAMSN

-427 INPLLPVYLKDIKG
+427 INPLFPVYLKDASGKTMYDGDG
-441 NNIYDS
+441 NVM
-447 EGNIQYDW
+447 YDW
-455 AETGTEYAARPGNM
+455 GEPTANGTRPGSLN
-469 SDFSSL
+469 DFSQL
-475 GMLML
+475 GMLVL
-480 DKAFNKRDVAGLR
+480 DKAINKRDVAGLR
-493 TGIVLGSDLAKYG
+493 TGIILGSDQAKYG
-506 WRQGLK
+506 WRQGIK

-517 SMDYVNRNNT
+517 SLDYLNQNNT
-527 RYMNGQHGNQAK
+527 RYMNSQHGNQANA
-539 QGGLLEKYNRR
+539 GGLLEKYNRR

-576 HEWYAYE
+576 HEWYAFE
-583 FSYLVAG
+583 FAYLLAG

-602 PATTLLEADSYTDKY
+602 PATTLLEADSYSDKY
-617 RIDSWLGRA
+617 RIDSWLGRVN
-626 SYNYGG
+626 YNYGG

-637 ASLRQDRSSRFHPD
+637 GSLRQDKSSRFHPKY
-651 HNKGTFW
+651 NKGTFW

-671 MQNVGWVNNL
+671 MENVGWVNNL

-694 LTTFY
+694 LDTYY

-706 LSYSNANN
+706 LSYSNATNL
-714 IGGMIASLENQNVSW
+714 GAMIVSLENQMVSW
-729 EKSQN
+729 EKSRN

-758 TKNMLLNRPMALST
+758 TKDLLLNRPMAPST
-772 GFDGYM
+772 GFTGYM
-778 DNVGDMRNRGVEG
+778 DNVGDMRNRGVEA
-791 SIRITPVRTADFEW
+791 SLRITPVRTADFEW

-811 THNKNKV
+811 THNRNKV
-818 IKLTKEAPEILSG
+818 IKLTKEAPVLTYGVRVIE
-831 IRIIKEGLP
+831 EGLP
-840 LYTYYMPKSAGV
+840 IYTYYIAKSAGV

-857 VPLYYAFEKDDDG
+857 KALYWAYDKDDDG
-870 NMIAGTEYITS
+870 KMIEGSDYITD
-881 DYTIA
+881 DYSVA
-886 TNCKYYQG
+886 ANCKYHQG
-894 SRHPDLFGSLGTDF
+894 SRQADIFGSLGTDF
-908 SWKGLTLSV
+908 TWKGLTLSV

-927 YDGLY
+927 YDALY
-932 ASGMQLAYLS
+932 NSDMDLWYLS
-942 STWNKHMLRRWQ
+942 STWNKNMLRRWQ
-954 KPGDVTDVPRAY
+954 KPGDVTDVPRVEIAGT
-966 IKDPS
+966 
-971 ILNSDRFLID
+971 ILQSDRFLID

-989 ITLAYALPT
+989 ITLAYALPMS
-998 NWVSKLG
+998 WIGKLG

-1012 GSVDNLALLT
+1012 GSVDNLALFT
-1022 HLDGMD
+1022 HLNGMD

-1034 GSTDYDY
+1034 GGTDYDY
-1041 SPNKTYTVGIE
+1041 SPNRTYTVGIE
-1052 LNFGKTYAATAPA
+1052 LNFGKSYAAAAPA
-1065 VNVNLLNSQINDLRA
+1065 VNVNALNSQINDLRA

-1085 QNNAADANSRLAQ
+1085 QGAAADANSRLAQ
-1098 LQNDLNAAN
+1098 LQGDLDAAN
-1107 KALNNCKNDLNAAKN
+1107 RALANCRNDLNAAKN
-1122 AAPKVV
+1122 VAPKVV
-1128 DNSKQYMNVLVHF
+1128 DNSKQYMNILVHF
-1141 PKSQTN
+1141 PKSGTAI
-1147 VTADQRPNV
+1147 TADQRANV

-1171 TIKGYA
+1171 VIKGYA
-1177 SPEGNEDTNIKLAN
+1177 SPEGKEDVNIKLAN

>member
-59 SLSVPFNVKTL
+59 SLNLPYNVKTL

-80 ELPIQPS
+80 ELPVQPN
-87 MAITMSDSGTALDE
+87 MAITLSDNGTALDE

-156 SSPNIQIR
+156 SSPSIQIR

-188 ATIAPSDIESMTVLK
+188 ASIAPSDIESMTVLK

-241 WSSRATKRYEHVDQK
+241 WSSRATKRYNHVDQK
-256 EFVQLVYES
+256 EYVQLVYEAL
-265 VRNMAIDNGKSW
+265 RNEAIDNGNSW
-277 QEAEDYARSAIAN
+277 SDAEAIARVSLSGQ
-290 PNYEY
+290 
-295 YLGGELYNPFK
+295 LGGEQYNPFK
-306 NYTMDQLI
+306 KYSWDQLI

-319 QVRADAESA
+319 YVREDAQSA

-334 DSVVRNNAFRHE
+334 DSVIRNNAFRHE
-346 HQLQVTGGSERAQ
+346 HQLQVTGGTERAQ

-381 TARANVNSQITDWL
+381 TGRANINSQITDWL
-395 ATNINVSLAHAISN
+395 GANINVSLAHSISN
-409 FSDYDGSSTS
+409 FSDYDGTSTS

-427 INPLLPVYLKDIKG
+427 INPLLPVYLKDING
-441 NNIYDS
+441 QNVYDS
-447 EGNIQYDW
+447 DGNIQYDW
-455 AETGTEYAARPGNM
+455 GEKTAYGTRPGSL
-469 SDFSSL
+469 SDFSQL
-475 GMLML
+475 GMLVL

-512 FAVNF
+512 LAVNF

-527 RYMNGQHGNQAK
+527 TYMNSQHGNQANA
-539 QGGLLEKYNRR
+539 GGLLEKYNRR

-562 DRTFGEHTIGLLAG
+562 DRTFGEHTIGLLLG

-583 FSYLVAG
+583 YSYLEAG

-602 PATTLLEADSYTDKY
+602 PATTLLAADSYTDKY
-617 RIDSWLGRA
+617 RIDSYLGRIN
-626 SYNYGG
+626 YNYGG

-637 ASLRQDRSSRFHPD
+637 ASLRQDKSSRFHPD

-658 SVGANWRVSGEKF
+658 SVGANWRISGEKF
-671 MQNVGWVNNL
+671 MENVGWVNNL

-694 LTTFY
+694 LTTYY

-706 LSYSNANN
+706 LSYSNAAN
-714 IGGMIASLENQNVSW
+714 IGGLIASLENQNVSW

-745 HRLQLNVEFYNRL
+745 HRLQLNVDFYNRL
-758 TKNMLLNRPMALST
+758 TKNMLLNRPMAMST
-772 GFDGYM
+772 GFTGFM
-778 DNVGDMRNRGVEG
+778 DNVGDMRNRGIEA
-791 SIRITPVRTADFEW
+791 SLRITPVRTADFEW

-818 IKLTKEAPEILSG
+818 IKLTKEAPELLSG
-831 IRIIKEGLP
+831 IRIIKEGMP
-840 LYTYYMPKSAGV
+840 IYTYYMSKSAGV

-857 VPLYYAFEKDDDG
+857 HSLYWAYEKDDDG
-870 NMIAGTEYITS
+870 NMIQGSEYITD
-881 DYTIA
+881 DYA
-886 TNCKYYQG
+886 TANNCKYYQG
-894 SRHPDLFGSLGTDF
+894 SRQPDIFGSLGTDF
-908 SWKGLTLSV
+908 TWKGLTLSV

-927 YDGLY
+927 YDSLY
-932 ASGMQLAYLS
+932 QSDMNLWYLS
-942 STWNKHMLRRWQ
+942 STWNKHAMRRWQ
-954 KPGDVTDVPRAY
+954 KPGDVTDVPRSTISESVAA
-966 IKDPS
+966 
-971 ILNSDRFLID
+971 SDRFLID

-989 ITLAYALPT
+989 ITLAYALPM
-998 NWVSKLG
+998 NWIGKLG

-1012 GSVDNLALLT
+1012 GSVDNLALWT

-1034 GSTDYDY
+1034 GGTDYDY
-1041 SPNKTYTVGIE
+1041 SPNRTWTVGIE
-1052 LNFGKTYAATAPA
+1052 LNFGKTYAAAAPA
-1065 VNVNLLNSQINDLRA
+1065 VNVNALNSQINDLRA

-1085 QNNAADANSRLAQ
+1085 QGAAADANSRLAQ
-1098 LQNDLNAAN
+1098 LQGDLDAAN
-1107 KALNNCKNDLNAAKN
+1107 RALANCRNDLNAAKN

-1128 DNSKQYMNVLVHF
+1128 DNSKQYMNILVHF
-1141 PKSQTN
+1141 PKSGTA
-1147 VTADQRPNV
+1147 VTADQRANV
-1156 ERVAAYLK
+1156 ERVANYLK

-1177 SPEGNEDTNIKLAN
+1177 SPEGKEEVNVKLAN

>member
-1 MKKLFLLL
+1 MLL

-59 SLSVPFNVKTL
+59 SLNVPYGVKTL

-80 ELPIQPS
+80 ELPVQPS

-188 ATIAPSDIESMTVLK
+188 SSINPSDIESMTVLK

-241 WSSRATKRYEHVDQK
+241 WSSRATKRYQHVDQK
-256 EFVQLVYES
+256 EYVQLVYEAL
-265 VRNMAIDNGKSW
+265 RNQAIDNGRSW
-277 QEAEDYARSAIAN
+277 NDAEAYARASLSSQ
-290 PNYEY
+290 
-295 YLGGELYNPFK
+295 LGGEQYNPFK
-306 NYTMDQLI
+306 NYTWDQLI

-319 QVRADAESA
+319 QVRADAQSA
-328 WNEDWY
+328 WDEDWY
-334 DSVVRNNAFRHE
+334 DSIIRNNAFRHE
-346 HQLQVTGGSERAQ
+346 HQLQVTGGSEHAQ

-381 TARANVNSQITDWL
+381 TGRANITSQITDWL
-395 ATNINVSLAHAISN
+395 GANINVSLAHAMQN
-409 FSDYDGSSTS
+409 FNDYDGTSTS

-427 INPLLPVYLKDIKG
+427 INPLLPVYLKDIDGKTVYDADG
-441 NNIYDS
+441 NV
-447 EGNIQYDW
+447 QYDW
-455 AETGTEYAARPGNM
+455 GEATPNGTRPGSM
-469 SDFSSL
+469 TDFSSL

-480 DKAFNKRDVAGLR
+480 DKAYAKRDVAGLR
-493 TGIVLGSDLAKYG
+493 TGLVLGSDLAKYG

-512 FAVNF
+512 LAVNF

-527 RYMNGQHGNQAK
+527 KYMNSQHGNQANA
-539 QGGLLEKYNRR
+539 GGLLEKTNRR

-562 DRTFGEHTIGLLAG
+562 DRTFGEHTVGLLLG

-583 FSYLVAG
+583 FAYLLAG
-590 KTNLVDGIYELR
+590 KTNLVDGILELR
-602 PATTLLEADSYTDKY
+602 PATTLLEADSYSDKY
-617 RIDSWLGRA
+617 RIDSYFGRIN
-626 SYNYGG
+626 YNYGG

-637 ASLRQDRSSRFHPD
+637 ASLRQDASSRFHPD
-651 HNKGTFW
+651 HNKGIFW

-671 MQNVGWVNNL
+671 MQNVGWINNL
-681 SVKASY
+681 SVKASF

-694 LTTFY
+694 LQTYY

-706 LSYSNANN
+706 LSYSNATN
-714 IGGMIASLENQNVSW
+714 IGALIASLENQNVSW

-745 HRLQLNVEFYNRL
+745 HRLQLNVDFYNRL

-772 GFDGYM
+772 GFTGFM
-778 DNVGDMRNRGVEG
+778 DNVGDMRNRGVEA
-791 SIRITPVRTADFEW
+791 SLRITPVRTADFEW

-818 IKLTKEAPEILSG
+818 IKLTKEAPELLSG
-831 IRIIKEGLP
+831 VRIIKEGLP
-840 LYTYYMPKSAGV
+840 IYTYYMPKSAGV
-852 DPSTG
+852 DPTTG
-857 VPLYYAFEKDDDG
+857 YSLYWAYEKDEDG
-870 NMIAGTEYITS
+870 NMIEGTEFVTM
-881 DYTIA
+881 DRDLA
-886 TNCKYYQG
+886 ANCKYYQG
-894 SRHPDLFGSLGTDF
+894 SRQPDIFGSLGTDF

-927 YDGLY
+927 FDSLY
-932 ASGMQLAYLS
+932 QSDMNLWYLS
-942 STWNKHMLRRWQ
+942 STWNKNMLRRWQ
-954 KPGDVTDVPRAY
+954 KPGDVTDVPRA
-966 IKDPS
+966 S
-971 ILNSDRFLID
+971 IAESINNTDRFLID

-989 ITLAYALPT
+989 ITLAYALPMS
-998 NWVSKLG
+998 WVSKLG

-1012 GSVDNLALLT
+1012 GSVDNLALFT

-1034 GSTDYDY
+1034 GGTDYDY

-1052 LNFGKTYAATAPA
+1052 LNFGKAYAAPAPA
-1065 VNVNLLNSQINDLRA
+1065 VNVNALNSQINDLRA

-1085 QNNAADANSRLAQ
+1085 QGAAADANSRLAQ
-1098 LQNDLNAAN
+1098 LQNDLAAAN
-1107 KALNNCKNDLNAAKN
+1107 KALANCKNDLNAAKN

-1128 DNSKQYMNVLVHF
+1128 DNSKQYMNILVHF
-1141 PKSQTN
+1141 PKSGTAI
-1147 VTADQRPNV
+1147 TADQRANV

-1171 TIKGYA
+1171 VIKGYA
-1177 SPEGNEDTNIKLAN
+1177 SPEGKEEINVKLAN

>member
-20 AQQVVRGQVTDP
+20 AQQVVRGQVTDA

-41 VQPVGGGNGAAT
+41 VQPIGGGNGAAT

-59 SLSVPFNVKTL
+59 SLNLPYNVKTL
-70 KVSYVGYKTQ
+70 KVSYVGYNTQ
-80 ELPIQPS
+80 ELPVQPN
-87 MAITMSDSGTALDE
+87 MAITLSDSGTALDE

-156 SSPNIQIR
+156 SSPSIQIR
-164 GYGSINAYSTPLY
+164 GYGSINASSQPLY
-177 VVDGAPFDGNL
+177 VVDGAPYDGSL
-188 ATIAPSDIESMTVLK
+188 ATINPSDIESMTVLK

-241 WSSRATKRYEHVDQK
+241 WSSRATKRYQHVDQK
-256 EFVQLVYES
+256 EYVQLVYEAL
-265 VRNMAIDNGKSW
+265 RNQALDNGNSW
-277 QEAEDYARSAIAN
+277 SDAEAIARASLGST
-290 PNYEY
+290 
-295 YLGGELYNPFK
+295 LGGEQYNPFK
-306 NYTMDQLI
+306 NYTWGEMI

-319 QVRADAESA
+319 QVRADAQSV

-346 HQLQVTGGSERAQ
+346 HQLQVTGGSEHAQ

-381 TARANVNSQITDWL
+381 TGRANITSQITDWL
-395 ATNINVSLAHAISN
+395 GANINTSMAHSTSN
-409 FSDYDGSSTS
+409 FNDYEDTSTS

-427 INPLLPVYLKDIKG
+427 INPLFPVYLKDING
-441 NNIYDS
+441 NTVYDA
-447 EGNIQYDW
+447 EGNVQYDW
-455 AETGTEYAARPGNM
+455 GEATPNGKRPGSMN
-469 SDFSSL
+469 DFSSL

-480 DKAFNKRDVAGLR
+480 DKAINKRDVAGLR

-506 WRQGLK
+506 WRQGIKL
-512 FAVNF
+512 AVNF
-517 SMDYVNRNNT
+517 SMDYMNQNNT
-527 RYMNGQHGNQAK
+527 RYMNNKHGNQANA
-539 QGGLLEKYNRR
+539 GGLLEKYNRR
-550 TQSYTFNQLLTW
+550 TQSYTFNQLLSW
-562 DRTFGEHTIGLLAG
+562 DRSFGEHTIGLLAG
-576 HEWYAYE
+576 HEWYAYQY
-583 FSYLVAG
+583 SYLLAG
-590 KTNLVDGIYELR
+590 KTNLVEGIYELR
-602 PATTLLEADSYTDKY
+602 PATTLLEADSYSDKY

-626 SYNYGG
+626 NYNYAG

-637 ASLRQDRSSRFHPD
+637 ASLRQDKSSRFHPD

-687 GEQGNDM
+687 GEQGNDN
-694 LTTFY
+694 LGTFY

-706 LSYSNANN
+706 LSYSNATN
-714 IGGMIASLENQNVSW
+714 IGGLIQSLENENVTW
-729 EKSQN
+729 EKSRN

-758 TKNMLLNRPMALST
+758 TKDLLLNRPMALST
-772 GFDGYM
+772 GFTGYY

-791 SIRITPVRTADFEW
+791 SIRVTPVRTGDFEW

-811 THNKNKV
+811 TVNKNKV
-818 IKLTKEAPEILSG
+818 IKLTKEAPVLTYGVRVIE
-831 IRIIKEGLP
+831 EGKP
-840 LYTYYMPKSAGV
+840 IYTYYMNKSAGV
-852 DPSTG
+852 DPMTG
-857 VPLYYAFEKDDDG
+857 KPLYWAYDKDEEG
-870 NMIAGTEYITS
+870 NMIEGSEFITD
-881 DYTIA
+881 DYSVA
-886 TNCKYYQG
+886 TNCKYYLG
-894 SRHPDLFGSLGTDF
+894 SRQPDVFGSLGTDF
-908 SWKGLTLSV
+908 TWKGLTLSV

-927 YDGLY
+927 YDALY
-932 ASGMQLAYLS
+932 ASDMDMLYLS

-954 KPGDVTDVPRAY
+954 KPGDVTDVPRSTIAAT
-966 IKDPS
+966 
-971 ILNSDRFLID
+971 ILNTDRYLID
-981 ASYFAIKN
+981 ASYFAVKN
-989 ITLAYALPT
+989 ITLAYALP
-998 NWVSKLG
+998 NAWVSKLG

-1012 GSVDNLALLT
+1012 GSVDNLALWT

-1028 PQYNFS
+1028 PQYDFS
-1034 GSTDYDY
+1034 GGTNYDY
-1041 SPNKTYTVGIE
+1041 SPNRTYTVGIE
-1052 LNFGKTYAATAPA
+1052 LNFGKTYAAAAPA
-1065 VNVNLLNSQINDLRA
+1065 ANVNLLNSQINDLRA

-1085 QNNAADANSRLAQ
+1085 QGAAADANSRIRDR
-1098 LQNDLNAAN
+1098 LQGDLDAAN
-1107 KALNNCKNDLNAAKN
+1107 KALANCRNDLNAAKN

-1128 DNSKQYMNVLVHF
+1128 DNSKQYMNILVHF
-1141 PKSQTN
+1141 PKSGTAI
-1147 VTADQRPNV
+1147 TADQRANV

-1171 TIKGYA
+1171 DIKGYA
-1177 SPEGNEDTNIKLAN
+1177 SPEGKEELNIKLAN

>member
-20 AQQVVRGQVTDP
+20 AQQVVRGQVTDA

-41 VQPVGGGNGAAT
+41 VQPIGGGNGAAT
-53 DVNGEF
+53 DINGEF
-59 SLSVPFNVKTL
+59 SLSLPYNVKTL

-80 ELPIQPS
+80 ELPVQPN
-87 MAITMSDSGTALDE
+87 MAITLTDNGTVLDD

-118 AEAVTNKKLELRPVT
+118 AEAVSNKKLELRPVT

-188 ATIAPSDIESMTVLK
+188 SSINPSDIESMTVLK

-233 IMWRSTFG
+233 VMWRSTFG
-241 WSSRATKRYEHVDQK
+241 WSSRATKRYQHVDQK
-256 EFVQLVYES
+256 EFVQLVYEAL
-265 VRNMAIDNGKSW
+265 RNEALDNGNSW
-277 QEAEDYARSAIAN
+277 TAAENIARASLSSQ
-290 PNYEY
+290 
-295 YLGGELYNPFK
+295 LGGEQYNPFK
-306 NYTMDQLI
+306 NYTWETLI

-319 QVRADAESA
+319 QVRADAQSA
-328 WNEDWY
+328 WDEDWY
-334 DSVVRNNAFRHE
+334 DSIIRNNAFRHE
-346 HQLQVTGGSERAQ
+346 HQLQVTGGSEHAQ

-381 TARANVNSQITDWL
+381 TGRANITSQITDWL
-395 ATNINVSLAHAISN
+395 GANINVSLAHAMQN
-409 FSDYDGSSTS
+409 FNDYDGTSTS

-427 INPLLPVYLKDIKG
+427 INPLLPVYLKDING
-441 NNIYDS
+441 NTVNDA
-447 EGNIQYDW
+447 EGNVQYDW
-455 AETGTEYAARPGNM
+455 GEATPYGTRPGSM
-469 SDFSSL
+469 TDFSSL

-480 DKAFNKRDVAGLR
+480 DKAWAKRDVAGLR
-493 TGIVLGSDLAKYG
+493 TGLVLGSDLAKYG
-506 WRQGLK
+506 WRQGIKL
-512 FAVNF
+512 AVNF

-527 RYMNGQHGNQAK
+527 KYMNSQHGNQASA
-539 QGGLLEKYNRR
+539 GGLLEKYNRR

-562 DRTFGEHTIGLLAG
+562 DRSFGDHTIGLLLG

-583 FSYLVAG
+583 YSYLVAG

-602 PATTLLEADSYTDKY
+602 PATTLLEADSYSDKY
-617 RIDSWLGRA
+617 RIDSYLGRIN
-626 SYNYGG
+626 YNFAG

-637 ASLRQDRSSRFHPD
+637 GSLRQDKSSRFHPD

-694 LTTFY
+694 LQTYY

-706 LSYSNANN
+706 LSYSNATN
-714 IGGMIASLENQNVSW
+714 IGALISSLENQKVSW

-745 HRLQLNVEFYNRL
+745 HRLQLNVDFYNRL

-772 GFDGYM
+772 GFTGFM
-778 DNVGDMRNRGVEG
+778 DNVGDMRNRGVEA
-791 SIRITPVRTADFEW
+791 SLRITPVRTADFEW

-818 IKLTKEAPEILSG
+818 IKLTDEAPELISG
-831 IRIIKEGLP
+831 VRVIKEGMP
-840 LYTYYMPKSAGV
+840 IYTYYMPKSAGV
-852 DPSTG
+852 DPSNG
-857 VPLYYAFEKDDDG
+857 HSLYWAYEKDDDG
-870 NMIAGTEYITS
+870 NMVPGSEYITDS
-881 DYTIA
+881 YSLANT
-886 TNCKYYQG
+886 CKYYQG
-894 SRHPDLFGSLGTDF
+894 SRQPDIFGSLGTDF

-927 YDGLY
+927 FDGLY
-932 ASGMQLAYLS
+932 QSDMNLWYLS
-942 STWNKHMLRRWQ
+942 STWNKNMMRRWQ
-954 KPGDVTDVPRAY
+954 KPGDVTDVPRSTIAE
-966 IKDPS
+966 S
-971 ILNSDRFLID
+971 IANTDRFLID

-989 ITLAYALPT
+989 ITLAYALPAS
-998 NWVSKLG
+998 WVNKIG

-1012 GSVDNLALLT
+1012 GSVDNLALWT

-1034 GSTDYDY
+1034 GGTDYDY

-1052 LNFGKTYAATAPA
+1052 LNFGKSYAAAAPA
-1065 VNVNLLNSQINDLRA
+1065 ANVNLLNSQINDLRA

-1085 QNNAADANSRLAQ
+1085 QGAAADANSRLAQ
-1098 LQNDLNAAN
+1098 LQGDLDAAN
-1107 KALNNCKNDLNAAKN
+1107 RALANCRNDLNAAKN
-1122 AAPKVV
+1122 VAPKVV
-1128 DNSKQYMNVLVHF
+1128 DNSKQYMNILVHF
-1141 PKSQTN
+1141 PKSGTAI
-1147 VTADQRPNV
+1147 TADQRANV

-1171 TIKGYA
+1171 VIKGYA
-1177 SPEGNEDTNIKLAN
+1177 SPEGKEDVNIKLAN

>member
-59 SLSVPFNVKTL
+59 SLNLPYNVKTL

-80 ELPIQPS
+80 ELPVQPN
-87 MAITMSDSGTALDE
+87 MAITMSDNGTALDE

-156 SSPNIQIR
+156 SSPSIQIR
-164 GYGSINAYSTPLY
+164 GYGSINASSQPLY
-177 VVDGAPFDGNL
+177 VVDGAPFDGSL
-188 ATIAPSDIESMTVLK
+188 SSISPSDIESMTVLK

-241 WSSRATKRYEHVDQK
+241 WSSRATKRYDHVNQK
-256 EFVQLVYES
+256 EYVQLVYEAL
-265 VRNMAIDNGKSW
+265 RNEAIDNGNSW
-277 QEAEDYARSAIAN
+277 ADAEAIARN
-290 PNYEY
+290 GLSGR
-295 YLGGELYNPFK
+295 LGGEQYNPFK
-306 NYTMDQLI
+306 NYTWDKLI

-319 QVRADAESA
+319 QVRADAQSA
-328 WNEDWY
+328 WDEDWY
-334 DSVVRNNAFRHE
+334 DSVIRKNAFRHE
-346 HQLQVTGGSERAQ
+346 HQLQVTGGSDHAQ

-381 TARANVNSQITDWL
+381 TGRANVTSQITDWL
-395 ATNINVSLAHAISN
+395 GANINISLAHAMSN

-427 INPLLPVYLKDIKG
+427 INPLFPVYLKDASGKTMYDGDG
-441 NNIYDS
+441 NVM
-447 EGNIQYDW
+447 YDW
-455 AETGTEYAARPGNM
+455 GEPTANGTRPGSLN
-469 SDFSSL
+469 DFSQL
-475 GMLML
+475 GMLVL
-480 DKAFNKRDVAGLR
+480 DKAINKRDVAGLR
-493 TGIVLGSDLAKYG
+493 TGIILGSDQAKYG
-506 WRQGLK
+506 WRQGIK

-517 SMDYVNRNNT
+517 SLDYLNQNNT
-527 RYMNGQHGNQAK
+527 RYMNSQHGNQANA
-539 QGGLLEKYNRR
+539 GGLLEKYNRR

-576 HEWYAYE
+576 HEWYAFE
-583 FSYLVAG
+583 FAYLLAG

-602 PATTLLEADSYTDKY
+602 PATTLLEADSYSDKY
-617 RIDSWLGRA
+617 RIDSWLGRVN
-626 SYNYGG
+626 YNYGG

-637 ASLRQDRSSRFHPD
+637 GSLRQDKSSRFHPKY
-651 HNKGTFW
+651 NKGTFW

-671 MQNVGWVNNL
+671 MENVGWVNNL

-694 LTTFY
+694 LDTYY

-706 LSYSNANN
+706 LSYSNATNL
-714 IGGMIASLENQNVSW
+714 GAMIVSLENQMVSW
-729 EKSQN
+729 EKSRN

-758 TKNMLLNRPMALST
+758 TKDLLLNRPMAPST
-772 GFDGYM
+772 GFTGYM
-778 DNVGDMRNRGVEG
+778 DNVGDMRNRGVEA
-791 SIRITPVRTADFEW
+791 SLRITPVRTADFEW

-811 THNKNKV
+811 THNRNKV
-818 IKLTKEAPEILSG
+818 IKLTKEAPVLTYGVRVIE
-831 IRIIKEGLP
+831 EGLP
-840 LYTYYMPKSAGV
+840 IYTYYIAKSAGV

-857 VPLYYAFEKDDDG
+857 KALYWAYDKDDDG
-870 NMIAGTEYITS
+870 KMIEGSDYITD
-881 DYTIA
+881 DYSVA
-886 TNCKYYQG
+886 ANCKYHQG
-894 SRHPDLFGSLGTDF
+894 SRQADIFGSLGTDF
-908 SWKGLTLSV
+908 TWKGLTLSV

-932 ASGMQLAYLS
+932 NSDMDLWYLS
-942 STWNKHMLRRWQ
+942 STWNKNMLRRWQ
-954 KPGDVTDVPRAY
+954 KPGDVTDVPRVEIAGT
-966 IKDPS
+966 
-971 ILNSDRFLID
+971 ILQSDRFLID

-989 ITLAYALPT
+989 ITLAYALPMS
-998 NWVSKLG
+998 WISKLG

-1012 GSVDNLALLT
+1012 GSVDNLALFT
-1022 HLDGMD
+1022 HLNGMD
-1028 PQYNFS
+1028 PQYDFS
-1034 GSTDYDY
+1034 GGTDYGY
-1041 SPNKTYTVGIE
+1041 SPNRTYTVGIE
-1052 LNFGKTYAATAPA
+1052 LNFGKSYAAAAPA
-1065 VNVNLLNSQINDLRA
+1065 VNVNALNSQINDLRA

-1085 QNNAADANSRLAQ
+1085 QGAAADANSRLAQ
-1098 LQNDLNAAN
+1098 LQGDLDAAN
-1107 KALNNCKNDLNAAKN
+1107 RALANCRNDLNAAKN
-1122 AAPKVV
+1122 VAPKVV
-1128 DNSKQYMNVLVHF
+1128 DNSKQYMNILVHF
-1141 PKSQTN
+1141 PKSGTAI
-1147 VTADQRPNV
+1147 TADQRANV

-1171 TIKGYA
+1171 VIKGYA
-1177 SPEGNEDTNIKLAN
+1177 SPEGKEDVNIKLAN

>member
-59 SLSVPFNVKTL
+59 SLNLPYNVKTL

-80 ELPIQPS
+80 ELPVQPN
-87 MAITMSDSGTALDE
+87 MAITMSDNGTALDE

-156 SSPNIQIR
+156 SSPSIQIR
-164 GYGSINAYSTPLY
+164 GYGSINASSQPLY
-177 VVDGAPFDGNL
+177 VVDGAPFDGSL
-188 ATIAPSDIESMTVLK
+188 SSISPSDIESMTVLK

-241 WSSRATKRYEHVDQK
+241 WSSRATKRYDHVNQK
-256 EFVQLVYES
+256 EYVQLVYEAL
-265 VRNMAIDNGKSW
+265 RNEAIDNGNSW
-277 QEAEDYARSAIAN
+277 ADAEAIARN
-290 PNYEY
+290 GLSGR
-295 YLGGELYNPFK
+295 LGGEQYNPFK
-306 NYTMDQLI
+306 NYTWDKLI

-319 QVRADAESA
+319 QVRADAQSA
-328 WNEDWY
+328 WDEDWY
-334 DSVVRNNAFRHE
+334 DSVIRKNAFRHE
-346 HQLQVTGGSERAQ
+346 HQLQVTGGSDHAQ

-381 TARANVNSQITDWL
+381 TGRANVTSQITDWL
-395 ATNINVSLAHAISN
+395 GANINISLAHAMSN

-427 INPLLPVYLKDIKG
+427 INPLFPVYLKDIDGKTMYDGDG
-441 NNIYDS
+441 NVL
-447 EGNIQYDW
+447 YDW
-455 AETGTEYAARPGNM
+455 GEPTPNGNRPGSLN
-469 SDFSSL
+469 DFSQL
-475 GMLML
+475 GMLVL
-480 DKAFNKRDVAGLR
+480 DKAINKRDVAGLR
-493 TGIVLGSDLAKYG
+493 TGIILGSDQAKYG
-506 WRQGLK
+506 WRQGIK

-517 SMDYVNRNNT
+517 SLDYLNQNNT
-527 RYMNGQHGNQAK
+527 RYMNSQHGNQANA
-539 QGGLLEKYNRR
+539 GGLLEKYNRR

-576 HEWYAYE
+576 HEWYAFE
-583 FSYLVAG
+583 FAYLLAG

-602 PATTLLEADSYTDKY
+602 PATTLLEADSYSDKY
-617 RIDSWLGRA
+617 RIDSWLGRVN
-626 SYNYGG
+626 YNYGG

-637 ASLRQDRSSRFHPD
+637 GSLRQDKSSRFHPKY
-651 HNKGTFW
+651 NKGTFW

-671 MQNVGWVNNL
+671 MENVGWVNNL

-694 LTTFY
+694 LDTYY

-706 LSYSNANN
+706 LSYSNATNL
-714 IGGMIASLENQNVSW
+714 GAMIVSLENQMVSW
-729 EKSQN
+729 EKSRN

-758 TKNMLLNRPMALST
+758 TKDLLLNRPMAPST
-772 GFDGYM
+772 GFTGYM
-778 DNVGDMRNRGVEG
+778 DNVGDMRNRGVEA
-791 SIRITPVRTADFEW
+791 SLRITPVRTADFEW

-811 THNKNKV
+811 THNRNKV
-818 IKLTKEAPEILSG
+818 IKLTKEAPVLTYGVRVIE
-831 IRIIKEGLP
+831 EGLP
-840 LYTYYMPKSAGV
+840 IYTYYIAKSAGV

-857 VPLYYAFEKDDDG
+857 KALYWAYDKDDDG
-870 NMIAGTEYITS
+870 KMIEGSDYITD
-881 DYTIA
+881 DYSVA
-886 TNCKYYQG
+886 ANCKYHQG
-894 SRHPDLFGSLGTDF
+894 SRQADIFGSLGTDF
-908 SWKGLTLSV
+908 TWKGLTLSV

-927 YDGLY
+927 YDALY
-932 ASGMQLAYLS
+932 NSDMDLWYLS
-942 STWNKHMLRRWQ
+942 STWNKNMLRRWQ
-954 KPGDVTDVPRAY
+954 KPGDVTDVPRVEIAGT
-966 IKDPS
+966 
-971 ILNSDRFLID
+971 ILQSDRFLID

-989 ITLAYALPT
+989 ITLAYALPMS
-998 NWVSKLG
+998 WIGKLG

-1012 GSVDNLALLT
+1012 GSVDNLALFT
-1022 HLDGMD
+1022 HLNGMD

-1034 GSTDYDY
+1034 GGTDYDY
-1041 SPNKTYTVGIE
+1041 SPNRTYTVGIE
-1052 LNFGKTYAATAPA
+1052 LNFGKSYAAAAPA
-1065 VNVNLLNSQINDLRA
+1065 VNVNALNSQINDLRA

-1085 QNNAADANSRLAQ
+1085 QGAAADANSRLAQ
-1098 LQNDLNAAN
+1098 LQGDLDAAN
-1107 KALNNCKNDLNAAKN
+1107 RALANCRNDLNAAKN
-1122 AAPKVV
+1122 VAPKVV
-1128 DNSKQYMNVLVHF
+1128 DNSKQYMNILVHF
-1141 PKSQTN
+1141 PKSGTAI
-1147 VTADQRPNV
+1147 TADQRANV

-1171 TIKGYA
+1171 VIKGYA
-1177 SPEGNEDTNIKLAN
+1177 SPEGKEDVNIKLAN

>member
-1 MKKLFLLL
+1 MLL

-188 ATIAPSDIESMTVLK
+188 SSINPSDIESMTVLK

-241 WSSRATKRYEHVDQK
+241 WSSRATKRYQHVDQK
-256 EFVQLVYES
+256 EYVQLVYEAL
-265 VRNMAIDNGKSW
+265 RNEAIDNGNSW
-277 QEAEDYARSAIAN
+277 KEAEAIARGKLSST
-290 PNYEY
+290 
-295 YLGGELYNPFK
+295 LGGEQYNPFK
-306 NYTMDQLI
+306 NYSWDQLI

-319 QVRADAESA
+319 YVRTDAKSA
-328 WNEDWY
+328 WDEDWY
-334 DSVVRNNAFRHE
+334 DSVIRNNAFRHE
-346 HQLQVTGGSERAQ
+346 HQLQVTGGSEHAQ
-359 YMMSLGYLNEDGI
+359 YLMSLSYLNEDGI

-381 TARANVNSQITDWL
+381 TGRANITSQITDWL
-395 ATNINVSLAHAISN
+395 GANINVSLAHAMQN
-409 FSDYDGSSTS
+409 FSDYDGTSTS

-427 INPLLPVYLKDIKG
+427 INPLLPVYLKDIEGKTV
-441 NNIYDS
+441 YDAD
-447 EGNIQYDW
+447 GNIQYDW
-455 AETGTEYAARPGNM
+455 GEATPNGTRPGSM
-469 SDFSSL
+469 TDFSSL

-480 DKAFNKRDVAGLR
+480 DKAYAKRDVAGLR
-493 TGIVLGSDLAKYG
+493 TGLVLGSDLAKYG

-512 FAVNF
+512 LAANF
-517 SMDYVNRNNT
+517 SMDYQNRNNT
-527 RYMNGQHGNQAK
+527 NYMNSQHGNQANA
-539 QGGLLEKYNRR
+539 GGLLEKYNRR
-550 TQSYTFNQLLTW
+550 IQSYTFNQLLTW
-562 DRTFGEHTIGLLAG
+562 DRTFGDHTIGLLAG

-583 FSYLVAG
+583 FNYLVAG

-617 RIDSWLGRA
+617 RIDSYFGRIN
-626 SYNYGG
+626 YNYGG

-637 ASLRQDRSSRFHPD
+637 GSLRQDASSRFHRD
-651 HNKGTFW
+651 HNKGIFW

-671 MQNVGWVNNL
+671 MQNVGWINNL
-681 SVKASY
+681 SVKASF

-694 LTTFY
+694 LQTYY
-699 AWQSLYD
+699 AWQSLYN
-706 LSYSNANN
+706 LSYSNATN
-714 IGGMIASLENQNVSW
+714 IGALIASLENQLVSW

-745 HRLQLNVEFYNRL
+745 HRMQLNVDFYNRL

-772 GFDGYM
+772 GFSGFM
-778 DNVGDMRNRGVEG
+778 DNVGDMRNRGVEA
-791 SIRITPVRTADFEW
+791 SLRITPVRTADFEW
-805 NITAMA
+805 NITMIG

-818 IKLTKEAPEILSG
+818 IKLTKEAPELVSG
-831 IRIIKEGLP
+831 VRVIKEGMP
-840 LYTYYMPKSAGV
+840 IYTYYMPKSAGV
-852 DPSTG
+852 DPSNG
-857 VPLYYAFEKDDDG
+857 HSLYWAYEKDDDG
-870 NMIAGTEYITS
+870 NMKPGTEYITDS
-881 DYTIA
+881 YSIA
-886 TNCKYYQG
+886 NTCKYYQG
-894 SRHPDLFGSLGTDF
+894 SRQPDIFGSLGTDF
-908 SWKGLTLSV
+908 SWRGLTLSV

-927 YDGLY
+927 FDGLY
-932 ASGMQLAYLS
+932 QSDMNLWYLS
-942 STWNKHMLRRWQ
+942 STWNKNMMRRWQ
-954 KPGDVTDVPRAY
+954 KPGDVTDVPRSTIAE
-966 IKDPS
+966 S
-971 ILNSDRFLID
+971 IANTDRFLID

-989 ITLAYALPT
+989 ITLAYALPMS
-998 NWVSKLG
+998 WVSKLG

-1012 GSVDNLALLT
+1012 GSVDNLALFT
-1022 HLDGMD
+1022 HLDGLD

-1034 GSTDYDY
+1034 GGTDYDY
-1041 SPNKTYTVGIE
+1041 SPNRTYTVGIE
-1052 LNFGKTYAATAPA
+1052 LNFGKTYAAPAPA
-1065 VNVNLLNSQINDLRA
+1065 VNVNALNGQINDLRA
-1080 QLADA
+1080 QLAEA
-1085 QNNAADANSRLAQ
+1085 QGAAADANSRLAQ
-1098 LQNDLNAAN
+1098 LQGDLDAAN
-1107 KALNNCKNDLNAAKN
+1107 RALANCRNDLNAAKN

-1128 DNSKQYMNVLVHF
+1128 DNSKQYMNILVHF
-1141 PKSQTN
+1141 PKSGTAI
-1147 VTADQRPNV
+1147 TADQRANV

-1171 TIKGYA
+1171 IIKGYA
-1177 SPEGNEDTNIKLAN
+1177 SPEGKEEVNIKLAN

>member
-1 MKKLFLLL
+1 MKKLFMLL

-20 AQQVVRGQVTDP
+20 AQQVVRGQVTDAT
-32 NGEPLIGAT
+32 GEPLIGAT
-41 VQPVGGGNGAAT
+41 IQPIGGGNGAAT

-59 SLSVPFNVKTL
+59 SLNLPYNVKTL
-70 KVSYVGYKTQ
+70 KISYVGYKTQ
-80 ELPIQPS
+80 EVPVQS
-87 MAITMSDSGTALDE
+87 NMAITLSDNGTALDE

-156 SSPNIQIR
+156 SSPSIQIR
-164 GYGSINAYSTPLY
+164 GYGSINASSNPLY
-177 VVDGAPFDGNL
+177 VVDGAPYDGNL
-188 ATIAPSDIESMTVLK
+188 ASINPSDIESMTVLK

-224 KKGVEGRSN
+224 KKGVEGRTN
-233 IMWRSTFG
+233 VMWRSTFG
-241 WSSRATKRYEHVDQK
+241 WSSRATKRYELVDQK
-256 EFVQLVYES
+256 EFVQLYYEAL
-265 VRNMAIDNGKSW
+265 RNVQLEQGMDWKDA
-277 QEAEDYARSAIAN
+277 EASARASLSS
-290 PNYEY
+290 E
-295 YLGGELYNPFK
+295 LGGEMYNPFK
-306 NYTMDQLI
+306 NYTWDNLI

-319 QVRADAESA
+319 QVRPDAQSV

-334 DSVVRNNAFRHE
+334 DSVTRKNAFRHE
-346 HQLQVTGGSERAQ
+346 HQLQVTGGTDHAQ
-359 YMMSLGYLNEDGI
+359 YLMSLGYLNEQGT

-381 TARANVNSQITDWL
+381 TGRANIDTKINDWL
-395 ATNINVSLAHAISN
+395 AANINASLAHSTSN
-409 FSDYDGSSTS
+409 FNDYEDTSTS

-427 INPLLPVYLKDIKG
+427 VSPLFPVYLKDIDGK
-441 NNIYDS
+441 NVYDS
-447 EGNIQYDW
+447 DGNIQYDW
-455 AETGTEYAARPGNM
+455 GEGSRPGNM

-480 DKAFNKRDVAGLR
+480 DKAWVKRDVAGLR
-493 TGIVLGSDLAKYG
+493 TGFVVGSDLAKYG
-506 WRQGLK
+506 WRQGIK

-517 SMDYVNRNNT
+517 SMDYLNMNNT
-527 RYMNGQHGNQAK
+527 RYMNAQHGNQANA
-539 QGGLLEKYNRR
+539 GGLLTKYNRR

-562 DRTFGEHTIGLLAG
+562 DRAFGDHTIGLLVG
-576 HEWYAYE
+576 HEWYAYDYN
-583 FSYLVAG
+583 YLMAQ
-590 KTNLVDGIYELR
+590 KTNLVEGIYELR
-602 PATTLLEADSYTDKY
+602 PATTIDDADSYSIPY
-617 RIDSWLGRA
+617 RIHSWLGRA
-626 SYNYGG
+626 NYNYAG

-637 ASLRQDRSSRFHPD
+637 ASLRQDQSSRFHPD
-651 HNKGTFW
+651 HNKGIFW

-671 MQNVGWVNNL
+671 MQNVGWINNL

-687 GEQGNDM
+687 GEQGNDA
-694 LTTFY
+694 LSSYF

-706 LSYSNANN
+706 LSYSNAAN
-714 IGGMIASLENQNVSW
+714 IGAMIISLENKTVSW

-758 TKNMLLNRPMALST
+758 TKNMLLERPMALST
-772 GFDGYM
+772 GFTGFM

-791 SIRITPVRTADFEW
+791 SLRITPVRTADFEW
-805 NITAMA
+805 NISAMA
-811 THNKNKV
+811 TFNKNKV
-818 IKLTKEAPEILSG
+818 VKLTKEAPVLTYGVRVIE
-831 IRIIKEGLP
+831 EGKP
-840 LYTYYMPKSAGV
+840 IYTYYMPKSAGV
-852 DPSTG
+852 DPANGHALYWAYDIDQETG
-857 VPLYYAFEKDDDG
+857 EKIEGSD
-870 NMIAGTEYITS
+870 YITDNKS
-881 DYTIA
+881 VA
-886 TNCKYYQG
+886 ANCKYYLG
-894 SRHPDLFGSLGTDF
+894 SRQPDLFGSLGTDF

-927 YDGLY
+927 LDGLY
-932 ASGMQLAYLS
+932 S
-942 STWNKHMLRRWQ
+942 STMSMMYPDKNWHKNMLRRWQ
-954 KPGDVTDVPRAY
+954 KPGDVTDVPRSF
-966 IKDPS
+966 INDPLV
-971 ILNSDRFLID
+971 ITSDRYLID

-989 ITLAYALPT
+989 ITLAYALPN
-998 NWVSKLG
+998 NWVNKMG

-1012 GSVDNLALLT
+1012 GSVDNLALWT

-1034 GSTDYDY
+1034 GGTNYDY
-1041 SPNKTYTVGIE
+1041 APNRTYTVGIE
-1052 LNFGKTYAATAPA
+1052 LNFGKTFAAPAPA
-1065 VNVNLLNSQINDLRA
+1065 VNVNALNSQINDLRA

-1085 QNNAADANSRLAQ
+1085 QGVAADANARLAQ
-1098 LQNDLNAAN
+1098 LQGDLDAAN
-1107 KALNNCKNDLNAAKN
+1107 RALANCRNDLNAAKN
-1122 AAPKVV
+1122 KPATVV

-1141 PKSQTN
+1141 PVNKTA
-1147 VTADQRPNV
+1147 VTTDQRPNV
-1156 ERVAAYLK
+1156 ERVATYLK

-1177 SPEGNEDTNIKLAN
+1177 SPEGNQENNIKLAN

>member
-1 MKKLFLLL
+1 M
-9 IAICAISLGMS
+9 
-20 AQQVVRGQVTDP
+20 
-32 NGEPLIGAT
+32 
-41 VQPVGGGNGAAT
+41 
-53 DVNGEF
+53 
-59 SLSVPFNVKTL
+59 
-70 KVSYVGYKTQ
+70 
-80 ELPIQPS
+80 
-87 MAITMSDSGTALDE
+87 
-101 VMVVAYGTAKK
+101 
-112 TSYTGS
+112 
-118 AEAVTNKKLELRPVT
+118 TNKKLELRPVT

-156 SSPNIQIR
+156 SSPSIQIR
-164 GYGSINAYSTPLY
+164 GYGSINASSQPLY
-177 VVDGAPFDGNL
+177 VVDGAPFDGSL
-188 ATIAPSDIESMTVLK
+188 SSISPSDIESMTVLK

-241 WSSRATKRYEHVDQK
+241 WSSRATKRYDHVDQK
-256 EFVQLVYES
+256 EYVQLVYEAL
-265 VRNMAIDNGKSW
+265 RNEAIDNGNSW
-277 QEAEDYARSAIAN
+277 SDAEAIARN
-290 PNYEY
+290 GLSGR
-295 YLGGELYNPFK
+295 LGGEQYNPFK
-306 NYTMDQLI
+306 NYTWDKLI

-319 QVRADAESA
+319 QVRADAQSA

-334 DSVVRNNAFRHE
+334 DSVIRKNAFRHE
-346 HQLQVTGGSERAQ
+346 HQLQVTGGSDHAQ
-359 YMMSLGYLNEDGI
+359 YLMSLGYLNEDGI

-381 TARANVNSQITDWL
+381 TGRANVTSQITDWL
-395 ATNINVSLAHAISN
+395 GANINISLAHAMSN

-427 INPLLPVYLKDIKG
+427 INPLFPVYLKDIDGKTMYDGDG
-441 NNIYDS
+441 NVL
-447 EGNIQYDW
+447 YDW
-455 AETGTEYAARPGNM
+455 GEPTPNGNRPGSLN
-469 SDFSSL
+469 DFSQL
-475 GMLML
+475 GMLVL
-480 DKAFNKRDVAGLR
+480 DKAINKRDVAGLR
-493 TGIVLGSDLAKYG
+493 TGIILGSDLAKYG
-506 WRQGLK
+506 WRQGIK

-517 SMDYVNRNNT
+517 SLDYLNQNNT
-527 RYMNGQHGNQAK
+527 RYMNSQHGNQANA
-539 QGGLLEKYNRR
+539 GGLLEKYNRR

-576 HEWYAYE
+576 HEWYAFE
-583 FSYLVAG
+583 FAYLLAG

-602 PATTLLEADSYTDKY
+602 PATTLLEADSYSDKY
-617 RIDSWLGRA
+617 RIDSWLGRLN
-626 SYNYGG
+626 YNYGG

-637 ASLRQDRSSRFHPD
+637 GSLRQDKSSRFHPKY
-651 HNKGTFW
+651 NKGTFW

-671 MQNVGWVNNL
+671 MENVGWVNNL

-694 LTTFY
+694 LDTYY

-706 LSYSNANN
+706 LSYSNATNL
-714 IGGMIASLENQNVSW
+714 GAMIVSLENQMVSW
-729 EKSQN
+729 EKSRN

-758 TKNMLLNRPMALST
+758 TKDLLLNRPMAPST
-772 GFDGYM
+772 GFTGYM

-791 SIRITPVRTADFEW
+791 SLRITPVRTADFEW

-811 THNKNKV
+811 THNRNKV
-818 IKLTKEAPEILSG
+818 IKLTKEAPVLTYGVRVIE
-831 IRIIKEGLP
+831 EGLP
-840 LYTYYMPKSAGV
+840 IYTYYIAKSAGV

-857 VPLYYAFEKDDDG
+857 KALYWAYDKDEDG
-870 NMIAGTEYITS
+870 KMIEGSDYITD
-881 DYTIA
+881 DYSVA
-886 TNCKYYQG
+886 ANCKYHQG
-894 SRHPDLFGSLGTDF
+894 SRQADIFGSLGTDF
-908 SWKGLTLSV
+908 TWKGLTLSV

-932 ASGMQLAYLS
+932 NSDMDLWYLS
-942 STWNKHMLRRWQ
+942 STWNKNMLRRWQ
-954 KPGDVTDVPRAY
+954 KPGDVTDVPRVEIAGT
-966 IKDPS
+966 
-971 ILNSDRFLID
+971 ILQSDRFLID

-989 ITLAYALPT
+989 ITLAYALPMS
-998 NWVSKLG
+998 WISKLG

-1012 GSVDNLALLT
+1012 GSVDNLALFT
-1022 HLDGMD
+1022 HLNGMD
-1028 PQYNFS
+1028 PQYDFS
-1034 GSTDYDY
+1034 GGTDYGY
-1041 SPNKTYTVGIE
+1041 SPNRTYTVGIE
-1052 LNFGKTYAATAPA
+1052 LNFGKSYAAAAPA
-1065 VNVNLLNSQINDLRA
+1065 VNVNALNSQINDLRA
-1080 QLADA
+1080 QLAEA
-1085 QNNAADANSRLAQ
+1085 QGAAADANSRLAQ
-1098 LQNDLNAAN
+1098 LQGDLDAAN
-1107 KALNNCKNDLNAAKN
+1107 RALANCRNDLNAAKN
-1122 AAPKVV
+1122 VAPKVV
-1128 DNSKQYMNVLVHF
+1128 DNSKQYMNILVHF
-1141 PKSQTN
+1141 PKSGTAI
-1147 VTADQRPNV
+1147 TADQRANV

-1171 TIKGYA
+1171 VIKGYA
-1177 SPEGNEDTNIKLAN
+1177 SPEGKEDVNIKLAN

>member
-20 AQQVVRGQVTDP
+20 AQQVVRGQVTDA

-41 VQPVGGGNGAAT
+41 VQPIGGGNGAAT

-59 SLSVPFNVKTL
+59 SLNLPYNVKTL

-80 ELPIQPS
+80 ELPVQPN
-87 MAITMSDSGTALDE
+87 MAITLSDNGTALDE

-118 AEAVTNKKLELRPVT
+118 AEAVSNKKLELRPVT

-156 SSPNIQIR
+156 SSPSIQIR

-188 ATIAPSDIESMTVLK
+188 SSINPSDIESMTVLK

-233 IMWRSTFG
+233 VMWRSTFG
-241 WSSRATKRYEHVDQK
+241 WSSRATKRYDHVDQK
-256 EFVQLVYES
+256 EYVQLVYES
-265 VRNMAIDNGKSW
+265 LRNQAIDNGRSW
-277 QEAEDYARSAIAN
+277 KDAEDYARASLSGQ
-290 PNYEY
+290 
-295 YLGGELYNPFK
+295 LGGEQYNPFK
-306 NYTMDQLI
+306 NYTWDQII

-319 QVRADAESA
+319 QVRADAQSA

-334 DSVVRNNAFRHE
+334 DSVIRKNAFRHE
-346 HQLQVTGGSERAQ
+346 HQLQVTGGSEHAQ

-381 TARANVNSQITDWL
+381 TGRANITSQITDWL
-395 ATNINVSLAHAISN
+395 GANINASLAHATQN
-409 FSDYDGSSTS
+409 FNDYDDTSTS

-441 NNIYDS
+441 ENLLDS
-447 EGNIQYDW
+447 DGNMQYDW
-455 AETGTEYAARPGNM
+455 GEVTENGTRPGSM

-480 DKAFNKRDVAGLR
+480 DKAYAKRDVAGLR
-493 TGIVLGSDLAKYG
+493 TGLVLGSDLAKYG

-512 FAVNF
+512 LAVNF

-527 RYMNGQHGNQAK
+527 RYMNAQHGNQANA
-539 QGGLLEKYNRR
+539 GGLLEKYNRR

-562 DRTFGEHTIGLLAG
+562 DRTFGDHTVGLLLG

-583 FSYLVAG
+583 YSYLVAG

-602 PATTLLEADSYTDKY
+602 PGTTLYEADSYSDKY
-617 RIDSWLGRA
+617 RIDSWLGRVN
-626 SYNYGG
+626 YNYAG

-637 ASLRQDRSSRFHPD
+637 ASLRQDKSSRFHPD

-671 MQNVGWVNNL
+671 MQNVGWINNL

-694 LTTFY
+694 LTTYY

-706 LSYSNANN
+706 LSYSNATN
-714 IGGMIASLENQNVSW
+714 IGALISSLENQNVSW

-745 HRLQLNVEFYNRL
+745 HRLQLNVDFYNRL

-772 GFDGYM
+772 GFTGFM
-778 DNVGDMRNRGVEG
+778 DNVGDMRNRGVEA
-791 SIRITPVRTADFEW
+791 SLRITPVRTADFEW

-811 THNKNKV
+811 THNRNKV
-818 IKLTKEAPEILSG
+818 IRLTKEAPELLSG
-831 IRIIKEGLP
+831 VRIIKEGMP
-840 LYTYYMPKSAGV
+840 IYTYYMPKSAGV
-852 DPSTG
+852 DPTTG
-857 VPLYYAFEKDDDG
+857 YSLYWAYEKDEDG
-870 NMIAGTEYITS
+870 NMIEGTEFVTM
-881 DYTIA
+881 DRDLA
-886 TNCKYYQG
+886 ANCKYYQG
-894 SRHPDLFGSLGTDF
+894 SRQADIFGSLGTDF
-908 SWKGLTLSV
+908 TWKGLTLSV

-927 YDGLY
+927 FDGLY
-932 ASGMQLAYLS
+932 QSDMNLWYLS
-942 STWNKHMLRRWQ
+942 STWNKNMMRRWQ
-954 KPGDVTDVPRAY
+954 KPGDVTDVPRA
-966 IKDPS
+966 S
-971 ILNSDRFLID
+971 IAESINNTDRFLID

-989 ITLAYALPT
+989 ITLAYALP
-998 NWVSKLG
+998 NAWINKLG

-1012 GSVDNLALLT
+1012 GSVDNLALWT
-1022 HLDGMD
+1022 HLNGMD

-1034 GSTDYDY
+1034 GGTNYDY
-1041 SPNKTYTVGIE
+1041 SPNRTYTMGIE
-1052 LNFGKTYAATAPA
+1052 LNFGKSYATAAPA
-1065 VNVNLLNSQINDLRA
+1065 ANVNLLNSQINDLRA

-1085 QNNAADANSRLAQ
+1085 QGAAADANSRLAQ

-1107 KALNNCKNDLNAAKN
+1107 KALANCKNDLNAAKN

-1128 DNSKQYMNVLVHF
+1128 DNSKQYMNILVHF
-1141 PKSQTN
+1141 PKSGTAI
-1147 VTADQRPNV
+1147 TADQRANV
-1156 ERVAAYLK
+1156 ERVATYLK

-1177 SPEGNEDTNIKLAN
+1177 SPEGKEDVNVKLAN

-1208 ANRINAAGQGIS
+1208 ASRINAAGQGIS

>member
-59 SLSVPFNVKTL
+59 SLNLPYNVKTL

-80 ELPIQPS
+80 ELPIQPN
-87 MAITMSDSGTALDE
+87 MAITMSDNGTALDE

-142 VAGLQVTS
+142 VAGLQITS

-156 SSPNIQIR
+156 SSPSIQIR
-164 GYGSINAYSTPLY
+164 GYGSINASSQPLY
-177 VVDGAPFDGNL
+177 VVDGAPFDGSL
-188 ATIAPSDIESMTVLK
+188 SSISPSDIESMTVLK

-241 WSSRATKRYEHVDQK
+241 WSSRATKRYDHVNQK
-256 EFVQLVYES
+256 EYVQLVYEAL
-265 VRNMAIDNGKSW
+265 RNEAIDNGNSW
-277 QEAEDYARSAIAN
+277 ADAEAIARN
-290 PNYEY
+290 GLSGR
-295 YLGGELYNPFK
+295 LGGEQYNPFK
-306 NYTMDQLI
+306 NYTWDKLI

-319 QVRADAESA
+319 QVRADAQSA
-328 WNEDWY
+328 WDEDWY
-334 DSVVRNNAFRHE
+334 DSVIRKNAFRHE
-346 HQLQVTGGSERAQ
+346 HQLQVTGGSDHAQ

-381 TARANVNSQITDWL
+381 TGRANVTSQITDWL
-395 ATNINVSLAHAISN
+395 GANINISLAHAMSN

-427 INPLLPVYLKDIKG
+427 INPLFPVYLKDASGKTMYDGDG
-441 NNIYDS
+441 NVM
-447 EGNIQYDW
+447 YDW
-455 AETGTEYAARPGNM
+455 GEPTANGTRPGSLN
-469 SDFSSL
+469 DFSQL
-475 GMLML
+475 GMLVL
-480 DKAFNKRDVAGLR
+480 DKAINKRDVAGLR
-493 TGIVLGSDLAKYG
+493 TGIILGSDLAKYG
-506 WRQGLK
+506 WRQGIK

-517 SMDYVNRNNT
+517 SLDYLNQNNT
-527 RYMNGQHGNQAK
+527 RYMNSQHGNQANA
-539 QGGLLEKYNRR
+539 GGLLEKYNRR

-576 HEWYAYE
+576 HEWYAFE
-583 FSYLVAG
+583 FAYLLAG

-602 PATTLLEADSYTDKY
+602 PATTLLEADSYSDKY
-617 RIDSWLGRA
+617 RIDSWLGRLN
-626 SYNYGG
+626 YNYGG

-637 ASLRQDRSSRFHPD
+637 GSLRQDKSSRFHPKY
-651 HNKGTFW
+651 NKGTFW

-671 MQNVGWVNNL
+671 MENVGWVNNL

-694 LTTFY
+694 LDTYY

-706 LSYSNANN
+706 LSYSNATNL
-714 IGGMIASLENQNVSW
+714 GAMIVSLENQMVSW
-729 EKSQN
+729 EKSRN

-758 TKNMLLNRPMALST
+758 TKDLLLNRPMAPST
-772 GFDGYM
+772 GFTGYM

-791 SIRITPVRTADFEW
+791 SLRITPVRTADFEW

-811 THNKNKV
+811 THNRNKV
-818 IKLTKEAPEILSG
+818 IKLTKEAPVLTYGVRVIE
-831 IRIIKEGLP
+831 EGLP
-840 LYTYYMPKSAGV
+840 IYTYYIAKSAGV

-857 VPLYYAFEKDDDG
+857 KALYWAYDKDEDG
-870 NMIAGTEYITS
+870 KMIEGSDYITD
-881 DYTIA
+881 DYSVA
-886 TNCKYYQG
+886 ANCKYHQG
-894 SRHPDLFGSLGTDF
+894 SRQADIFGSLGTDF
-908 SWKGLTLSV
+908 TWKGLTLSV

-932 ASGMQLAYLS
+932 NSDMDLWYLS
-942 STWNKHMLRRWQ
+942 STWNKNMLRRWQ
-954 KPGDVTDVPRAY
+954 KPGDVTDVPRVEIAGT
-966 IKDPS
+966 
-971 ILNSDRFLID
+971 ILQSDRFLID

-989 ITLAYALPT
+989 ITLAYALPMS
-998 NWVSKLG
+998 WISKLG

-1012 GSVDNLALLT
+1012 GSVDNLALFT
-1022 HLDGMD
+1022 HLNGMD
-1028 PQYNFS
+1028 PQYDFS
-1034 GSTDYDY
+1034 GGTDYGY
-1041 SPNKTYTVGIE
+1041 SPNRTYTVGIE
-1052 LNFGKTYAATAPA
+1052 LNFGKSYAAAAPA
-1065 VNVNLLNSQINDLRA
+1065 VNVNALNSQINDLRA
-1080 QLADA
+1080 QLDA
-1085 QNNAADANSRLAQ
+1085 AQSAAADANSRLAQ
-1098 LQNDLNAAN
+1098 LQGDLDAAN
-1107 KALNNCKNDLNAAKN
+1107 RALANCRNDLNAAKN
-1122 AAPKVV
+1122 VAPKVV
-1128 DNSKQYMNVLVHF
+1128 DNSKQYMNILVHF
-1141 PKSQTN
+1141 PKSGTAI
-1147 VTADQRPNV
+1147 TADQRANV

-1171 TIKGYA
+1171 VIKGYA
-1177 SPEGNEDTNIKLAN
+1177 SPEGKEDVNIKLAN

>member
-1 MKKLFLLL
+1 MKKLFLLM
-9 IAICAISLGMS
+9 IAVCAITLGMD

-32 NGEPLIGAT
+32 SGEPLIGAT

-59 SLSVPFNVKTL
+59 SLNLPYNVKTL
-70 KVSYVGYKTQ
+70 KVSYVGYTTQ
-80 ELPIQPS
+80 ELPVQPN

-112 TSYTGS
+112 TSFTGS
-118 AEAVTNKKLELRPVT
+118 ATAVSNKKLELRPVT

-156 SSPNIQIR
+156 SSPTIQIR

-188 ATIAPSDIESMTVLK
+188 SSINPADIESMTVLK

-241 WSSRATKRYEHVDQK
+241 WSSRATKRYDNVDQK
-256 EFVQLVYES
+256 EYVQLVYES
-265 VRNMAIDNGKSW
+265 LRNEAVENGYSW
-277 QEAEDYARSAIAN
+277 TKAEEIARNGLSST
-290 PNYEY
+290 
-295 YLGGELYNPFK
+295 LGGEQYNPFK
-306 NYTMDQLI
+306 NYSWDQLI

-334 DSVVRNNAFRHE
+334 DSVTRNNAFRHE
-346 HQLQVTGGSERAQ
+346 HILQVTGGSEHSQ
-359 YMMSLGYLNEDGI
+359 YLMSLGYLNEDGI
-372 LKTTNYERY
+372 LRTSNYERY
-381 TARANVNSQITDWL
+381 TGRANINSQITDWL
-395 ATNINVSLAHAISN
+395 GANINVSLAHSMQN
-409 FSDYDGSSTS
+409 FSDYDGTSTS

-427 INPLLPVYLKDIKG
+427 INPLLPVYLKDING
-441 NNIYDS
+441 NTTYDS
-447 EGNIQYDW
+447 DGNVLYDW
-455 AETGTEYAARPGNM
+455 GEPTENGTRPGSL

-480 DKAFNKRDVAGLR
+480 DKAFAKRDVAGLR

-527 RYMNGQHGNQAK
+527 RYMNSQHGNQANA
-539 QGGLLEKYNRR
+539 GGLLNKYNRR

-562 DRTFGEHTIGLLAG
+562 NRTFGDHSIALLAG

-583 FSYLVAG
+583 FAYLVAG

-602 PATTLLEADSYTDKY
+602 PATTLLEADSYSDKY
-617 RIDSWLGRA
+617 RIDGWLGRLN
-626 SYNYGG
+626 YNYAG
-632 RYFLS
+632 RYYLDG
-637 ASLRQDRSSRFHPD
+637 SLRQDKSSRFHPD

-658 SVGANWRVSGEKF
+658 SLGATWRISSEKF
-671 MQNVGWVNNL
+671 MQNVGWINNL
-681 SVKASY
+681 SAHVSY

-694 LTTFY
+694 LTTYY

-706 LSYSNANN
+706 LSYSNATN
-714 IGGMIASLENQNVSW
+714 IGALISSLENQTVSW
-729 EKSQN
+729 EKSQS
-734 FNAGFDAILFN
+734 FNAGIDITMFN
-745 HRLQLNVEFYNRL
+745 HRMQLTAEFYNKL
-758 TKNMLLNRPMALST
+758 TKNMLLDRPMALST
-772 GFDGYM
+772 GFTGYI
-778 DNVGDMRNRGVEG
+778 DNIGDMRNRGVEA
-791 SIRITPVRTADFEW
+791 SLRLTPVRTADFEW

-811 THNKNKV
+811 TKNNNKV
-818 IKLTKEAPEILSG
+818 IKLTKEAPVLTYGVRVIE
-831 IRIIKEGLP
+831 EGKP
-840 LYTYYMPKSAGV
+840 IYTYYMTKSAGV
-852 DPSTG
+852 DPTTG
-857 VPLYYAFEKDDDG
+857 YPLYWAYKTDDDG
-870 NMIAGTEYITS
+870 NMIEGSEYVTDNS
-881 DYTIA
+881 SIA
-886 TNCKYYQG
+886 ANCKYYLG
-894 SRHPDLFGSLGTDF
+894 SRQPDLFGSLGTDF
-908 SWKGLTLSV
+908 TWKGLTLTV

-932 ASGMQLAYLS
+932 ASGMDLWYLS
-942 STWNKHMLRRWQ
+942 STWNKNMLRRWQ
-954 KPGDVTDVPRAY
+954 KPGDVTDVPRAT
-966 IKDPS
+966 IAGS
-971 ILNSDRFLID
+971 ILQTDRYLID

-989 ITLAYALPT
+989 ITLAYALPM
-998 NWVSKLG
+998 NWISKLG

-1012 GSVDNLALLT
+1012 GSVDNLALFT
-1022 HLDGMD
+1022 HLNGMD

-1034 GSTDYDY
+1034 GGTDYVY
-1041 SPNKTYTVGIE
+1041 SPNRTYTVGIE
-1052 LNFGKTYAATAPA
+1052 LNFGKSYATAAPA
-1065 VNVNLLNSQINDLRA
+1065 ANVNLLNSQINDLRA

-1085 QNNAADANSRLAQ
+1085 QGAAADANSRLAQ
-1098 LQNDLNAAN
+1098 LQGDLDAAN
-1107 KALNNCKNDLNAAKN
+1107 RALANCKNDLNAAKN
-1122 AAPKVV
+1122 KPATVV
-1128 DNSKQYMNVLVHF
+1128 DNSKQYMNILVHF

-1147 VTADQRPNV
+1147 VTADQRANV

-1171 TIKGYA
+1171 VIKGYA
-1177 SPEGNEDTNIKLAN
+1177 SPEGKEDVNVALAN

-1196 VKDMLVKKYGIA
+1196 VKDMLVKKYGIPA
-1208 ANRINAAGQGIS
+1208 SRINAAGQGIS

>member
-59 SLSVPFNVKTL
+59 SLNLPYNVKTL

-80 ELPIQPS
+80 ELPVQPN
-87 MAITMSDSGTALDE
+87 MAITMSDNGTALDE

-156 SSPNIQIR
+156 SSPSIQIR
-164 GYGSINAYSTPLY
+164 GYGSINASSQPLY
-177 VVDGAPFDGNL
+177 VVDGAPFDGSL
-188 ATIAPSDIESMTVLK
+188 SSISPSDIESMTVLK

-241 WSSRATKRYEHVDQK
+241 WSSRATKRYDHVNQK
-256 EFVQLVYES
+256 EYVQLVYEAL
-265 VRNMAIDNGKSW
+265 RNEAIDNGNSW
-277 QEAEDYARSAIAN
+277 ADAEAIARN
-290 PNYEY
+290 GLSGR
-295 YLGGELYNPFK
+295 LGGEQYNPFK
-306 NYTMDQLI
+306 NYTWDKLI

-319 QVRADAESA
+319 QVRADAQSA
-328 WNEDWY
+328 WDEDWY
-334 DSVVRNNAFRHE
+334 DSVIRKNAFRHE
-346 HQLQVTGGSERAQ
+346 HQLQVTGGSDHAQ

-381 TARANVNSQITDWL
+381 TGRANVTSQITDWL
-395 ATNINVSLAHAISN
+395 GANINISLAHAMSN

-427 INPLLPVYLKDIKG
+427 INPLFPVYLKDIDGKTMYDGDG
-441 NNIYDS
+441 NVL
-447 EGNIQYDW
+447 YDW
-455 AETGTEYAARPGNM
+455 GEPTPNGNRPGSLN
-469 SDFSSL
+469 DFSQL
-475 GMLML
+475 GMLVL
-480 DKAFNKRDVAGLR
+480 DKAINKRDVAGLR
-493 TGIVLGSDLAKYG
+493 TGIILGSDQAKYG
-506 WRQGLK
+506 WRQGIK

-517 SMDYVNRNNT
+517 SLDYLNQNNT
-527 RYMNGQHGNQAK
+527 RYMNSQHGNQANA
-539 QGGLLEKYNRR
+539 GGLLEKYNRR

-576 HEWYAYE
+576 HEWYAFE
-583 FSYLVAG
+583 FAYLLAG

-602 PATTLLEADSYTDKY
+602 PATTLLEADSYSDKY
-617 RIDSWLGRA
+617 RIDSWLGRVN
-626 SYNYGG
+626 YNYGG

-637 ASLRQDRSSRFHPD
+637 GSLRQDKSSRFHPKY
-651 HNKGTFW
+651 NKGTFW

-671 MQNVGWVNNL
+671 MENVGWVNNL

-694 LTTFY
+694 LDTYY

-706 LSYSNANN
+706 LSYSNATNL
-714 IGGMIASLENQNVSW
+714 GAMIVSLENQMVSW
-729 EKSQN
+729 EKSRN

-758 TKNMLLNRPMALST
+758 TKDLLLNRPMAPST
-772 GFDGYM
+772 GFTGYM
-778 DNVGDMRNRGVEG
+778 DNVGDMRNRGVEA
-791 SIRITPVRTADFEW
+791 SLRITPVRTADFEW

-811 THNKNKV
+811 THNRNKV
-818 IKLTKEAPEILSG
+818 IKLTKEAPVLTYGVRVIE
-831 IRIIKEGLP
+831 EGLP
-840 LYTYYMPKSAGV
+840 IYTYYIAKSAGV

-857 VPLYYAFEKDDDG
+857 KALYWAYDKDDDG
-870 NMIAGTEYITS
+870 KMIEGSDYITD
-881 DYTIA
+881 DYSVA
-886 TNCKYYQG
+886 ANCKYHQG
-894 SRHPDLFGSLGTDF
+894 SRQADIFGSLGTDF
-908 SWKGLTLSV
+908 TWKGLTLSV

-927 YDGLY
+927 YDALY
-932 ASGMQLAYLS
+932 NSDMDLWYLS
-942 STWNKHMLRRWQ
+942 STWNKNMLRRWQ
-954 KPGDVTDVPRAY
+954 KPGDVTDVPRVEIAGT
-966 IKDPS
+966 
-971 ILNSDRFLID
+971 ILQSDRFLID

-989 ITLAYALPT
+989 ITLAYALPMS
-998 NWVSKLG
+998 WIGKLG

-1012 GSVDNLALLT
+1012 GSVDNLALFT
-1022 HLDGMD
+1022 HLNGMD
-1028 PQYNFS
+1028 PQYDFS
-1034 GSTDYDY
+1034 GGTDYGY
-1041 SPNKTYTVGIE
+1041 SPNRTYTVGIE
-1052 LNFGKTYAATAPA
+1052 LNFGKSYAAAAPA
-1065 VNVNLLNSQINDLRA
+1065 VNVNALNSQINDLRA

-1085 QNNAADANSRLAQ
+1085 QGAAADANSRLAQ
-1098 LQNDLNAAN
+1098 LQGDLDAAN
-1107 KALNNCKNDLNAAKN
+1107 RALANCRNDLNAAKN
-1122 AAPKVV
+1122 VAPKVV
-1128 DNSKQYMNVLVHF
+1128 DNSKQYMNILVHF
-1141 PKSQTN
+1141 PKSGTAI
-1147 VTADQRPNV
+1147 TADQRANV

-1171 TIKGYA
+1171 VIKGYA
-1177 SPEGNEDTNIKLAN
+1177 SPEGKEDVNIKLAN

>member
-59 SLSVPFNVKTL
+59 SLNLPYNVKTL

-80 ELPIQPS
+80 ELPVQPN
-87 MAITMSDSGTALDE
+87 MAITMSDNGTALDE

-156 SSPNIQIR
+156 SSPSIQIR
-164 GYGSINAYSTPLY
+164 GYGSINASSQPLY
-177 VVDGAPFDGNL
+177 VVDGAPFDGSL
-188 ATIAPSDIESMTVLK
+188 SSISPSDIESMTVLK

-241 WSSRATKRYEHVDQK
+241 WSSRATKRYDHVDQK
-256 EFVQLVYES
+256 EYVQLVYEAL
-265 VRNMAIDNGKSW
+265 RNEAIDNGNSW
-277 QEAEDYARSAIAN
+277 SDAEAIARN
-290 PNYEY
+290 GLSGR
-295 YLGGELYNPFK
+295 LGGEQYNPFK
-306 NYTMDQLI
+306 NYTWDKLI

-319 QVRADAESA
+319 QVRADAQSA

-334 DSVVRNNAFRHE
+334 DSVIRKNAFRHE
-346 HQLQVTGGSERAQ
+346 HQLQVTGGSDHAQ
-359 YMMSLGYLNEDGI
+359 YLMSLGYLNEDGI

-381 TARANVNSQITDWL
+381 TGRANVTSQITDWL
-395 ATNINVSLAHAISN
+395 GANINISLAHAMSN

-427 INPLLPVYLKDIKG
+427 INPLFPVYLKDIDGKTMYDGDG
-441 NNIYDS
+441 NVL
-447 EGNIQYDW
+447 YDW
-455 AETGTEYAARPGNM
+455 GEPTPNGNRPGSLN
-469 SDFSSL
+469 DFSQL
-475 GMLML
+475 GMLVL
-480 DKAFNKRDVAGLR
+480 DKAINKRDVAGLR
-493 TGIVLGSDLAKYG
+493 TGIILGSDQAKYG
-506 WRQGLK
+506 WRQGIK

-517 SMDYVNRNNT
+517 SLDYLNQNNT
-527 RYMNGQHGNQAK
+527 RYMNSQHGNQANA
-539 QGGLLEKYNRR
+539 GGLLEKYNRR

-576 HEWYAYE
+576 HEWYAFE
-583 FSYLVAG
+583 FAYLLAG

-602 PATTLLEADSYTDKY
+602 PATTLLEADSYSDKY
-617 RIDSWLGRA
+617 RIDSWLGRLN
-626 SYNYGG
+626 YNYGG

-637 ASLRQDRSSRFHPD
+637 GSLRQDKSSRFHPKY
-651 HNKGTFW
+651 NKGTFW

-671 MQNVGWVNNL
+671 MENVGWVNNL

-694 LTTFY
+694 LDTYY

-706 LSYSNANN
+706 LSYSNATNL
-714 IGGMIASLENQNVSW
+714 GAMIVSLENQMVSW
-729 EKSQN
+729 EKSRN

-758 TKNMLLNRPMALST
+758 TKDLLLNRPMAPST
-772 GFDGYM
+772 GFTGYM
-778 DNVGDMRNRGVEG
+778 DNVGDMRNRGVEA
-791 SIRITPVRTADFEW
+791 SLRITPVRTADFEW

-811 THNKNKV
+811 THNRNKV
-818 IKLTKEAPEILSG
+818 IKLTKEAPVLTYGVRVIE
-831 IRIIKEGLP
+831 EGLP
-840 LYTYYMPKSAGV
+840 IYTYYIAKSAGV

-857 VPLYYAFEKDDDG
+857 KALYWAYDKDDDG
-870 NMIAGTEYITS
+870 KMIEGSDYITD
-881 DYTIA
+881 DYSVA
-886 TNCKYYQG
+886 ANCKYHQG
-894 SRHPDLFGSLGTDF
+894 SRQADIFGSLGTDF
-908 SWKGLTLSV
+908 TWKGLTLSV

-927 YDGLY
+927 YDALY
-932 ASGMQLAYLS
+932 NSDMDLWYLS
-942 STWNKHMLRRWQ
+942 STWNKNMLRRWQ
-954 KPGDVTDVPRAY
+954 KPGDVTDVPRVEIAGT
-966 IKDPS
+966 
-971 ILNSDRFLID
+971 ILQSDRFLID

-989 ITLAYALPT
+989 ITLAYALPMS
-998 NWVSKLG
+998 WIGKLG

-1012 GSVDNLALLT
+1012 GSVDNLALFT
-1022 HLDGMD
+1022 HLNGMD

-1034 GSTDYDY
+1034 GGTDYDY
-1041 SPNKTYTVGIE
+1041 SPNRTYTVGIE
-1052 LNFGKTYAATAPA
+1052 LNFGKSYAAAAPA
-1065 VNVNLLNSQINDLRA
+1065 VNVNALNSQINDLRA

-1085 QNNAADANSRLAQ
+1085 QGAAADANSRLAQ
-1098 LQNDLNAAN
+1098 LQGDLDAAN
-1107 KALNNCKNDLNAAKN
+1107 RALANCRNDLNAAKN
-1122 AAPKVV
+1122 VAPKVV
-1128 DNSKQYMNVLVHF
+1128 DNSKQYMNILVHF
-1141 PKSQTN
+1141 PKSGTAI
-1147 VTADQRPNV
+1147 TADQRANV

-1171 TIKGYA
+1171 VIKGYA
-1177 SPEGNEDTNIKLAN
+1177 SPEGKEDVNIKLAN

>member
-20 AQQVVRGQVTDP
+20 AQQVVRGQVTDA

-41 VQPVGGGNGAAT
+41 VQPIGGGNGAAT
-53 DVNGEF
+53 DINGEF
-59 SLSVPFNVKTL
+59 SLSLPYNVKTL

-80 ELPIQPS
+80 ELPVQPN
-87 MAITMSDSGTALDE
+87 MAITLTDNGTVLDD

-188 ATIAPSDIESMTVLK
+188 SSINPSDIESMTVLK

-233 IMWRSTFG
+233 VMWRSTFG
-241 WSSRATKRYEHVDQK
+241 WSSRATKRYQHVDQK
-256 EFVQLVYES
+256 EFVQLVYEAL
-265 VRNMAIDNGKSW
+265 RNEALDNGNSW
-277 QEAEDYARSAIAN
+277 SDAEAIARAN
-290 PNYEY
+290 LSSQ
-295 YLGGELYNPFK
+295 LGGEQYNPFK
-306 NYTMDQLI
+306 NYTWDTLI

-319 QVRADAESA
+319 QVRADANSA

-334 DSVVRNNAFRHE
+334 DSVIRNNAFRHE
-346 HQLQVTGGSERAQ
+346 HQLQVTGGSEHAQ

-381 TARANVNSQITDWL
+381 TGRANITSQITDWL
-395 ATNINVSLAHAISN
+395 GANINVSLAHAMQN
-409 FSDYDGSSTS
+409 FSDYDGTSTS

-427 INPLLPVYLKDIKG
+427 INPLLPVYLKDING
-441 NNIYDS
+441 NTVNDA
-447 EGNIQYDW
+447 EGNVQYDW
-455 AETGTEYAARPGNM
+455 GEATPYGTRPGSM
-469 SDFSSL
+469 TDFSSL

-480 DKAFNKRDVAGLR
+480 DKAWAKRDVAGLR
-493 TGIVLGSDLAKYG
+493 TGLVLGSDLAKYG
-506 WRQGLK
+506 WRQGIKL
-512 FAVNF
+512 AVNF

-527 RYMNGQHGNQAK
+527 NYMNSQHGNQASA
-539 QGGLLEKYNRR
+539 GGLLEKYNRR

-562 DRTFGEHTIGLLAG
+562 DRSFGDHTIGLLLG

-583 FSYLVAG
+583 YSYLVAG

-602 PATTLLEADSYTDKY
+602 PATTLLEADSYSDKY
-617 RIDSWLGRA
+617 RIDSYLGRIN
-626 SYNYGG
+626 YNFAG

-637 ASLRQDRSSRFHPD
+637 GSLRQDKSSRFHPD

-694 LTTFY
+694 LTTYY

-706 LSYSNANN
+706 LSYSNATN
-714 IGGMIASLENQNVSW
+714 IGALISSLENQKVSW

-745 HRLQLNVEFYNRL
+745 HRLQLNVDFYNRL

-772 GFDGYM
+772 GFTGFM

-818 IKLTKEAPEILSG
+818 IKLTDEAPELISG
-831 IRIIKEGLP
+831 VRVIKEGMP
-840 LYTYYMPKSAGV
+840 IYTYYMPKSAGV
-852 DPSTG
+852 DPSNG
-857 VPLYYAFEKDDDG
+857 HSLYWAYEKDDDG
-870 NMIAGTEYITS
+870 NMVPGSEYITDS
-881 DYTIA
+881 YSLANT
-886 TNCKYYQG
+886 CKYYQG
-894 SRHPDLFGSLGTDF
+894 SRQPDIFGSLGTDF

-927 YDGLY
+927 FDGLY
-932 ASGMQLAYLS
+932 QSDMNLWYLS
-942 STWNKHMLRRWQ
+942 STWNKNMMRRWQ
-954 KPGDVTDVPRAY
+954 KPGDVTDVPRSTIAE
-966 IKDPS
+966 S
-971 ILNSDRFLID
+971 IANTDRFLID

-989 ITLAYALPT
+989 ITLAYALPAS
-998 NWVSKLG
+998 WVNKIG

-1012 GSVDNLALLT
+1012 GSVDNLALWT

-1034 GSTDYDY
+1034 GGTDYDY

-1052 LNFGKTYAATAPA
+1052 LNFGKTYATAAPA

-1080 QLADA
+1080 QLDA
-1085 QNNAADANSRLAQ
+1085 AQGAADAANGRLAQ
-1098 LQNDLNAAN
+1098 LENDLNAAN
-1107 KALNNCKNDLNAAKN
+1107 KALAQCKNDLNAAKN
-1122 AAPKVV
+1122 VAPKVV
-1128 DNSKQYMNVLVHF
+1128 DNSKQYMNILVHF
-1141 PKSQTN
+1141 PKSGTA
-1147 VTADQRPNV
+1147 VTADQRANV

-1171 TIKGYA
+1171 VIKGYA
-1177 SPEGNEDTNIKLAN
+1177 SPEGKEDINIKLAN

-1208 ANRINAAGQGIS
+1208 ANRIDAAGQGIS